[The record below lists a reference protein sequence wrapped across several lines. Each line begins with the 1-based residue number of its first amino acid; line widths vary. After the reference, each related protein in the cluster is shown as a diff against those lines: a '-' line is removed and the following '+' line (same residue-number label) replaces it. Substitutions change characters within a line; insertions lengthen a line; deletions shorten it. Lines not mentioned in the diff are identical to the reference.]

1 MRTKIGTRL
10 LSLFLTAICVIGL
23 IPTSA
28 FAASS
33 ENMPSEITLKKSDY
47 FLDTDGSKTYNS
59 PSFDK
64 PLYLHIINMNVGGKT
79 KVGFCAEH
87 GKQLGNTLI
96 GKKWGNP
103 EPVTNSFIKMM
114 IGYYYCMTDAK
125 YMTDAYKAKFGSQL
139 WTDQNMIRYH
149 NAWIQALCWR
159 ALGQGAA
166 IPSDAEGQ
174 RVAIAKELMYIANA
188 KNGTSYSDIYTDKYG
203 TTTFYEKGCKVIDNP
218 DCWPDVD
225 VTLYHYIGGNATSP
239 DGKKHYTNDNTQAIM
254 VATPRG
260 EPTIDD
266 YQIVVKKV
274 DSSNPTK
281 GLPGATFSL
290 TMVGSDDPSFP
301 MTGVT
306 GQDGTY
312 TFKPLKAGTYQV
324 TETEAPEGYQIDN
337 PGPYTVTLPMN
348 GQKTVTVTATDTPI
362 TTSSGSIR
370 KVDKD
375 IPTMGLAGATI
386 RITGIDNNFKYEGQ
400 TVAGGALTDVP
411 WDTMPVGSYIA
422 EEIGAPEGYILPS
435 PHEKKEFYWD
445 KKSDV
450 TLVFENDSKV
460 KVQLLKKDESNNP
473 LPGCLFTVI
482 KNGQTLFSAVTD
494 AAGTI
499 TVPNVTEG
507 TYWFVEKDAPEGYVV
522 NSEPVTA
529 YVSAADIQGNKTV
542 TVEATNHRKPGLE
555 IVKIDSV
562 TKEPVANCTF
572 DIRSID
578 GTYHET
584 LTTDGA
590 GRIFLENMTPGS
602 YEVKET
608 AVPKGYNLNPEKQ
621 TVELTAGGT
630 FTLTFENVPK
640 TDFTLFKH
648 DSNNH
653 PIAGV
658 TFEISKKGGQSLG
671 HFTTDGQGK
680 LTVPNLEPGIY
691 VAVETDCPDDYILD
705 KTPHEFQVNAGKT
718 EVGIDVVNLKK
729 PEITVKKV
737 DSIVGGGVEGAKFE
751 IFYAGTGGTGS
762 PAGTYESLGTKYTDA
777 NGIIHLDHLK
787 EGWYRFTEVEAPE
800 GYQLDEPSTQE
811 IYLKGDDNAELTFKD
826 TPLSAIIVMKKD
838 GVNGKAL
845 PGATFQLR
853 YLDGTSGTGGTVIGE
868 KVTDQNGVCSWT
880 GLKAG
885 TYIVEEVKPAPG
897 YNIVEGP
904 KTVYISGKAQDVIT
918 VSFDNSPDGTLL
930 IKKVDAKNPTK
941 VLAGAK
947 FRVQYTN
954 GTLLGNDNGIFTT
967 DENGQITIA
976 GLEPEKTIIVTE
988 VEAPAGYIIDGQ
1000 AQTIDIKSG
1009 KVVSITFKNA
1019 PKGELVIEKTDAAT
1033 GKLLPGA
1040 EFIIRKSDGT
1050 EVGADGNI
1058 HNNLTIESGTLSSD
1072 SHFVTGGDGRII
1084 IKGLTP
1090 GNYTITEVKAP
1101 DGYLIGKNASRTIQ
1115 ITAGDT
1121 QTITFAN
1128 PSTCSL
1134 LIKKVCSINT
1144 DKMLEGAVFDVRYAD
1159 GSVVGDSNGVYETGA
1174 DGTILITGLE
1184 ANKAI
1189 IVTETKAPN
1198 GFAIDTKPQTV
1209 TTIAG
1214 KVVQL
1219 TFANAPYGKLV
1230 IEKRDA
1236 ETNNLLPGAE
1246 FRVTTAAGCEVGQ
1259 NGVIGDTTLTS
1270 NGIFRTDADGKIT
1283 ISNLRPG
1290 NYIITEI
1297 KAPDGYLID
1306 DPTRNVTVTAGDTQ
1320 TIVFKNHSTCSLLIK
1335 KVCTENPD
1343 KMLEGAVFDVRYAD
1357 GTVVGDSNGV
1367 FTTGADGTIL
1377 ITGLEANKAIVV
1389 TETKAPDGF
1398 AIDTTPQTI
1407 TTQAGKVVQLTFANA
1422 PYGKIIIEKR
1432 DSKTNEL
1439 LPGAEFR
1446 VTTAAGC
1453 EVGQNGVIGDT
1464 NLTSNGIF
1472 TTGADGKITITN
1484 VRPGSYVITEIK
1496 APDGYLIDDPT
1507 RTITV
1512 TSGDTQTI
1520 VFKDTK
1526 PGGLIIEKRDSV
1538 TKEPLAGATFKVTT
1552 SDGRFVAQDGGAT
1565 STNGLYTTDAN
1576 GQIHIV
1582 DLDPDT
1588 YVVTEVTAPDGYLM
1602 DAPSQ
1607 TVKIEKNDTQTLT
1620 FYDTP
1625 LGGLTIV
1632 KVDSESGKRLEGA
1645 KIEVAKLNGEIVGT
1659 YVTDKLGVIQLP
1671 DLDDGWYQLT
1681 EIKAPK
1687 GYLLDST
1694 PQKVEVKKG
1703 ETKTFEFENTAS
1715 ASMLIHKIDSV
1726 TKKGIQG
1733 VKFVVY
1739 DSSMTPIGEYESDDQ
1754 GYVHLNKTLEDGK
1767 YYVREIVAAEG
1778 YILDNKV
1785 KSFTVLAGDTAMIEW
1800 ENTSEL
1806 GQIQVIKTS
1815 EGYSSVNGLPAG
1827 TPLSGAIFAVY
1838 DKQNNVVDKFQT
1850 NENGIGSSKKLPLG
1864 IYTVKEVQAPANYGL
1879 NPTVFTA
1886 DIEFAGQVVK
1896 LNVTDPVITA
1906 GVSIKKTGYAQTMN
1920 NNVMRWTVSGV
1931 RNDSTTS
1938 LQSFY
1943 WRDTLPTDAV
1953 RLTRL
1958 VTGTYS
1964 TTQTYKVTFTTN
1976 LNSQW
1981 RTAYDNLSTA
1991 KNYTLDMSSAAL
2003 GLASNEYVTQFMLSF
2018 GIVPAGFHQL
2028 TNATVDAQTLY
2039 ALTNGYKFT
2048 NKADVGGLLGGNW
2061 VQSIA
2066 RWTTSVYSH
2075 YVPAKPAAP
2084 KSPKLPRTGY

>member
-28 FAASS
+28 FAAPSGS
-33 ENMPSEITLKKSDY
+33 MPSEITLQKSDY

-59 PSFDK
+59 PSFGE

-79 KVGFCAEH
+79 NVGFCAEH

-125 YMTDAYKAKFGSQL
+125 YQTDAYKEKWGGEL
-139 WTDQNMIRYH
+139 WTDQNLIRYH

-174 RVAIAKELMYIANA
+174 KVAIAKELMYIANA

-203 TTTFYEKGCKVIDNP
+203 TTTFYQKGEKVLDNT

-225 VTLYHYIGGNATSP
+225 VTLYHYIGGDATSP

-254 VATPRG
+254 VATPKKSDI
-260 EPTIDD
+260 PSDK

-281 GLPGATFSL
+281 GLAGATFSL
-290 TMVGSDDPSFP
+290 EMVGSDDPKFP

-312 TFKPLKAGTYQV
+312 TFKNLKAGTYQV

-337 PGPYTVTLPMN
+337 PGPYAVTLPTN
-348 GQKTVTVTATDTPI
+348 GQKTVTVTALDTPI
-362 TTSSGSIR
+362 TLASGSIR

-375 IPTMGLAGATI
+375 RPTMGLAGATI
-386 RITGIDNNFKYEGQ
+386 RITGIDNNFTYEGQ
-400 TVAGGALTDVP
+400 TVEGGALTDVP
-411 WDTMPVGSYIA
+411 WDTMPVGSYVA

-445 KKSDV
+445 KKNEV
-450 TLVFENDSKV
+450 KLVFENDSKV

-578 GTYHET
+578 GTYHEA

-705 KTPHEFQVNAGKT
+705 KTPHEFQVNAGVT
-718 EVGIDVVNLKK
+718 NVGIDVVNLKK

-787 EGWYRFTEVEAPE
+787 EGWYRFTEVEAPA

-853 YLDGTSGTGGTVIGE
+853 YLGGTSGTGGTAIGE

-930 IKKVDAKNPTK
+930 IKKVDAKHPTK

-976 GLEPEKTIIVTE
+976 GLEPKKTIIVTE
-988 VEAPAGYIIDGQ
+988 IEAPAGYIIDGQ

-1058 HNNLTIESGTLSSD
+1058 HNDLTIESGTLSSD

-1090 GNYTITEVKAP
+1090 GHYTITEVKAP

-1128 PSTCSL
+1128 P
-1134 LIKKVCSINT
+1134 
-1144 DKMLEGAVFDVRYAD
+1144 
-1159 GSVVGDSNGVYETGA
+1159 
-1174 DGTILITGLE
+1174 
-1184 ANKAI
+1184 
-1189 IVTETKAPN
+1189 
-1198 GFAIDTKPQTV
+1198 
-1209 TTIAG
+1209 
-1214 KVVQL
+1214 
-1219 TFANAPYGKLV
+1219 
-1230 IEKRDA
+1230 
-1236 ETNNLLPGAE
+1236 
-1246 FRVTTAAGCEVGQ
+1246 
-1259 NGVIGDTTLTS
+1259 
-1270 NGIFRTDADGKIT
+1270 
-1283 ISNLRPG
+1283 
-1290 NYIITEI
+1290 
-1297 KAPDGYLID
+1297 
-1306 DPTRNVTVTAGDTQ
+1306 
-1320 TIVFKNHSTCSLLIK
+1320 STCSLLIK

-1484 VRPGSYVITEIK
+1484 VRPGNYVITEIK

-1645 KIEVAKLNGEIVGT
+1645 KIEVAKMNGEIVGT

-1920 NNVMRWTVSGV
+1920 NNIMRWTVSGV

-1964 TTQTYKVTFTTN
+1964 TMQTYKVTFTTN

-2066 RWTTSVYSH
+2066 RWTTSIYSH

-2084 KSPKLPRTGY
+2084 KSPTLPRTGY

>member
-28 FAASS
+28 FAAPSGS
-33 ENMPSEITLKKSDY
+33 MPSEITLQKSDY

-59 PSFDK
+59 PSFGE

-79 KVGFCAEH
+79 QVGFCAEH

-125 YMTDAYKAKFGSQL
+125 YQTDAYKEKWGGEL
-139 WTDQNMIRYH
+139 WTDQNLIRYH

-174 RVAIAKELMYIANA
+174 KVAIAKELMYIANA

-203 TTTFYEKGCKVIDNP
+203 TTTFYQKGEKVLDNT

-225 VTLYHYIGGNATSP
+225 VTLYRYIGGNATSP
-239 DGKKHYTNDNTQAIM
+239 DGKKHYTNDNTQAVM
-254 VATPRG
+254 VATPKK
-260 EPTIDD
+260 EPTGDTYRI
-266 YQIVVKKV
+266 IVKKV

-281 GLPGATFSL
+281 GLAGATFSL
-290 TMVGSDDPSFP
+290 EMVGSDGPSFP
-301 MTGVT
+301 KTGVT

-312 TFKPLKAGTYQV
+312 IFDRLEAGTYKV

-337 PGPYTVTLPMN
+337 PGPYAVTLPTN
-348 GQKTVTVTATDTPI
+348 GQNTVTVTALDTPI
-362 TTSSGSIR
+362 TLASGSIR

-375 IPTMGLAGATI
+375 RPTMGLAGATI
-386 RITGIDNNFKYEGQ
+386 RITGIDNNFTYEGQ
-400 TVAGGALTDVP
+400 TVEGGALTDVP
-411 WDTMPVGSYIA
+411 WDTMPVGSYVA

-445 KKSDV
+445 KKNEV
-450 TLVFENDSKV
+450 KLVFENDSKV

-705 KTPHEFQVNAGKT
+705 KTPHEFQVNAGVT
-718 EVGIDVVNLKK
+718 NVGIDVVNLKK

-787 EGWYRFTEVEAPE
+787 EGWYRFTEVEAPA

-853 YLDGTSGTGGTVIGE
+853 YLGGTSGTGGTVIGE

-930 IKKVDAKNPTK
+930 IKKVDAKHPTK

-988 VEAPAGYIIDGQ
+988 IEAPAGYIIDGQ

-1058 HNNLTIESGTLSSD
+1058 HNDLTIESGTLSSD

-1128 PSTCSL
+1128 P
-1134 LIKKVCSINT
+1134 
-1144 DKMLEGAVFDVRYAD
+1144 
-1159 GSVVGDSNGVYETGA
+1159 
-1174 DGTILITGLE
+1174 
-1184 ANKAI
+1184 
-1189 IVTETKAPN
+1189 
-1198 GFAIDTKPQTV
+1198 
-1209 TTIAG
+1209 
-1214 KVVQL
+1214 
-1219 TFANAPYGKLV
+1219 
-1230 IEKRDA
+1230 
-1236 ETNNLLPGAE
+1236 
-1246 FRVTTAAGCEVGQ
+1246 
-1259 NGVIGDTTLTS
+1259 
-1270 NGIFRTDADGKIT
+1270 
-1283 ISNLRPG
+1283 
-1290 NYIITEI
+1290 
-1297 KAPDGYLID
+1297 
-1306 DPTRNVTVTAGDTQ
+1306 
-1320 TIVFKNHSTCSLLIK
+1320 STCSLLIK

-1464 NLTSNGIF
+1464 KLTSNGIF

-1484 VRPGSYVITEIK
+1484 VRPGSYIITEIK

-1526 PGGLIIEKRDSV
+1526 PGGLIIGKRDSV

-1920 NNVMRWTVSGV
+1920 NNIMRWTVSGV

-1964 TTQTYKVTFTTN
+1964 TMQTYKVTFTTN

>member
-1 MRTKIGTRL
+1 
-10 LSLFLTAICVIGL
+10 
-23 IPTSA
+23 
-28 FAASS
+28 
-33 ENMPSEITLKKSDY
+33 MPSEITLQKSDY

-59 PSFDK
+59 PSFGE

-79 KVGFCAEH
+79 QVGFCAEH

-125 YMTDAYKAKFGSQL
+125 YQTDAYKEKWGGEL
-139 WTDQNMIRYH
+139 WTDQNLIRYH

-174 RVAIAKELMYIANA
+174 KVAIAKELMYIANA

-203 TTTFYEKGCKVIDNP
+203 TTTFYQKGEKVLDNT

-225 VTLYHYIGGNATSP
+225 VTLYRYIGGNATSP
-239 DGKKHYTNDNTQAIM
+239 DGKKHYTNDNTQAVM
-254 VATPRG
+254 VATPKK
-260 EPTIDD
+260 EPTGDTYRI
-266 YQIVVKKV
+266 IVKKV

-281 GLPGATFSL
+281 GLAGATFSL
-290 TMVGSDDPSFP
+290 EMVGSDGPSFP
-301 MTGVT
+301 KTGVT

-312 TFKPLKAGTYQV
+312 IFDRLEAGTYKV

-337 PGPYTVTLPMN
+337 PGPYAVTLPTN
-348 GQKTVTVTATDTPI
+348 GQNTVTVTALDTPI
-362 TTSSGSIR
+362 TLASGSIR

-375 IPTMGLAGATI
+375 RPTMGLAGATI
-386 RITGIDNNFKYEGQ
+386 RITGIDNNFTYEGQ
-400 TVAGGALTDVP
+400 TVEGGALTDVP
-411 WDTMPVGSYIA
+411 WDTMPVGSYVA

-445 KKSDV
+445 KKNEV
-450 TLVFENDSKV
+450 KLVFENDSKV

-578 GTYHET
+578 GTYHEA

-705 KTPHEFQVNAGKT
+705 KTPHEFQVNAGVT
-718 EVGIDVVNLKK
+718 NVGIDVVNLKK

-737 DSIVGGGVEGAKFE
+737 DSIVGGGVVGAKFE

-787 EGWYRFTEVEAPE
+787 EGWYRFTEVEAPA

-853 YLDGTSGTGGTVIGE
+853 YLGGTSGTGGTAIGE

-930 IKKVDAKNPTK
+930 IKKVDAKHPTK

-976 GLEPEKTIIVTE
+976 GLEPKKTIIVTE
-988 VEAPAGYIIDGQ
+988 IEAPAGYIIDGQ

-1033 GKLLPGA
+1033 GKLLSGA

-1058 HNNLTIESGTLSSD
+1058 HNDLTIESGTLSSD

-1128 PSTCSL
+1128 P
-1134 LIKKVCSINT
+1134 
-1144 DKMLEGAVFDVRYAD
+1144 
-1159 GSVVGDSNGVYETGA
+1159 
-1174 DGTILITGLE
+1174 
-1184 ANKAI
+1184 
-1189 IVTETKAPN
+1189 
-1198 GFAIDTKPQTV
+1198 
-1209 TTIAG
+1209 
-1214 KVVQL
+1214 
-1219 TFANAPYGKLV
+1219 
-1230 IEKRDA
+1230 
-1236 ETNNLLPGAE
+1236 
-1246 FRVTTAAGCEVGQ
+1246 
-1259 NGVIGDTTLTS
+1259 
-1270 NGIFRTDADGKIT
+1270 
-1283 ISNLRPG
+1283 
-1290 NYIITEI
+1290 
-1297 KAPDGYLID
+1297 
-1306 DPTRNVTVTAGDTQ
+1306 
-1320 TIVFKNHSTCSLLIK
+1320 STCSLLIK

-1484 VRPGSYVITEIK
+1484 VRPGNYVITEIK

-1645 KIEVAKLNGEIVGT
+1645 KIEVAKMNGEIVGT

-1726 TKKGIQG
+1726 TRKGIQG

-1896 LNVTDPVITA
+1896 LNVADPVITA

>member
-1 MRTKIGTRL
+1 MRTRIGTRL

-33 ENMPSEITLKKSDY
+33 ESMPSEITLKKSDY

-64 PLYLHIINMNVGGKT
+64 PLYLHIINMNVGGET

-96 GKKWGNP
+96 DKKWGNP

-125 YMTDAYKAKFGSQL
+125 YQTDAYKEKWGGAL

-174 RVAIAKELMYIANA
+174 KVAIAKELMYIANA

-203 TTTFYEKGCKVIDNP
+203 TTTFYQKGEKVLDNT

-254 VATPRG
+254 VATPKTPDTPI
-260 EPTIDD
+260 ED

-274 DSSNPTK
+274 DSTNPTK
-281 GLPGATFSL
+281 GLAGATFSL
-290 TMVGSDDPSFP
+290 TKVGSDDPKYP
-301 MTGVT
+301 LTGVT

-312 TFKPLKAGTYQV
+312 TFRRLEAGTYQV

-337 PGPYTVTLPMN
+337 PGPYAVTLPTN

-362 TTSSGSIR
+362 TIASGSIR

-375 IPTMGLAGATI
+375 RPTMGLAGATI
-386 RITGIDNNFKYEGQ
+386 RITGIDNNFTYEGQ
-400 TVAGGALTDVP
+400 TVEGGALTDVP
-411 WDTMPVGSYIA
+411 WDTMPVGSYVA

-445 KKSDV
+445 KKNEV
-450 TLVFENDSKV
+450 KLVFENDSKV

-705 KTPHEFQVNAGKT
+705 KTPHEFQVNAGVT
-718 EVGIDVVNLKK
+718 NVGIDVVNLKK

-787 EGWYRFTEVEAPE
+787 EGWYRFTEVEAPA

-853 YLDGTSGTGGTVIGE
+853 YLGGTSGTGGTVIGE

-988 VEAPAGYIIDGQ
+988 IEAPAGYIIDGQ

-1033 GKLLPGA
+1033 GKLLSGA

-1189 IVTETKAPN
+1189 IVTETKAP
-1198 GFAIDTKPQTV
+1198 
-1209 TTIAG
+1209 
-1214 KVVQL
+1214 
-1219 TFANAPYGKLV
+1219 
-1230 IEKRDA
+1230 
-1236 ETNNLLPGAE
+1236 
-1246 FRVTTAAGCEVGQ
+1246 
-1259 NGVIGDTTLTS
+1259 
-1270 NGIFRTDADGKIT
+1270 
-1283 ISNLRPG
+1283 
-1290 NYIITEI
+1290 
-1297 KAPDGYLID
+1297 
-1306 DPTRNVTVTAGDTQ
+1306 
-1320 TIVFKNHSTCSLLIK
+1320 
-1335 KVCTENPD
+1335 
-1343 KMLEGAVFDVRYAD
+1343 
-1357 GTVVGDSNGV
+1357 
-1367 FTTGADGTIL
+1367 
-1377 ITGLEANKAIVV
+1377 
-1389 TETKAPDGF
+1389 DGF

-1464 NLTSNGIF
+1464 KLTSNGIF

-1484 VRPGSYVITEIK
+1484 VRPGSYIITEIK

-1920 NNVMRWTVSGV
+1920 NNIMRWTVSGV

-2066 RWTTSVYSH
+2066 RWTTSIYSH

>member
-28 FAASS
+28 FAAPSGS
-33 ENMPSEITLKKSDY
+33 MPSEITLQKSDY

-59 PSFDK
+59 PSFGE

-79 KVGFCAEH
+79 NVGFCAEH

-125 YMTDAYKAKFGSQL
+125 YQTDAYKEKWGGEL
-139 WTDQNMIRYH
+139 WTDQNLIRYH

-174 RVAIAKELMYIANA
+174 KVAIAKELMYIANA

-203 TTTFYEKGCKVIDNP
+203 TTTFYQKGEKVLDNT

-254 VATPRG
+254 VATPSI
-260 EPTIDD
+260 PTAES

-281 GLPGATFSL
+281 GLSGATFSL
-290 TMVGSDDPSFP
+290 TMVGSTKTL
-301 MTGVT
+301 TGVT

-312 TFKPLKAGTYQV
+312 TFENLKAGTYQV

-337 PGPYTVTLPMN
+337 PGPYAVTLPTN
-348 GQKTVTVTATDTPI
+348 GQNTVTVTALDTPI
-362 TTSSGSIR
+362 TLASGSIR

-375 IPTMGLAGATI
+375 RPTMGLAGATI
-386 RITGIDNNFKYEGQ
+386 RITGIDNNFTYEGQ
-400 TVAGGALTDVP
+400 TVEGGALTDVP
-411 WDTMPVGSYIA
+411 WDTMPVGSYVA

-445 KKSDV
+445 KKNEV
-450 TLVFENDSKV
+450 KLVFENDSKV

-705 KTPHEFQVNAGKT
+705 KTPHEFQVNAGVT
-718 EVGIDVVNLKK
+718 NVGIDVVNLKK

-787 EGWYRFTEVEAPE
+787 EGWYRFTEVEAPA

-853 YLDGTSGTGGTVIGE
+853 YLGGTSGTGGTVIGE

-880 GLKAG
+880 SLKAG

-930 IKKVDAKNPTK
+930 IKKVDAKHPTK

-988 VEAPAGYIIDGQ
+988 IEAPAGYIIDGQ

-1058 HNNLTIESGTLSSD
+1058 HNDLTIESGTLSSD

-1128 PSTCSL
+1128 P
-1134 LIKKVCSINT
+1134 
-1144 DKMLEGAVFDVRYAD
+1144 
-1159 GSVVGDSNGVYETGA
+1159 
-1174 DGTILITGLE
+1174 
-1184 ANKAI
+1184 
-1189 IVTETKAPN
+1189 
-1198 GFAIDTKPQTV
+1198 
-1209 TTIAG
+1209 
-1214 KVVQL
+1214 
-1219 TFANAPYGKLV
+1219 
-1230 IEKRDA
+1230 
-1236 ETNNLLPGAE
+1236 
-1246 FRVTTAAGCEVGQ
+1246 
-1259 NGVIGDTTLTS
+1259 
-1270 NGIFRTDADGKIT
+1270 
-1283 ISNLRPG
+1283 
-1290 NYIITEI
+1290 
-1297 KAPDGYLID
+1297 
-1306 DPTRNVTVTAGDTQ
+1306 
-1320 TIVFKNHSTCSLLIK
+1320 STCSLLIK

-1464 NLTSNGIF
+1464 KLTSNGIF

-1484 VRPGSYVITEIK
+1484 VRPGNYIITEIK

-1538 TKEPLAGATFKVTT
+1538 TKVPLAGATFKVTT

-1920 NNVMRWTVSGV
+1920 NNIMRWTVSGV

-2066 RWTTSVYSH
+2066 RWTTSIYSH

>member
-1 MRTKIGTRL
+1 MRQKIGTRL

-28 FAASS
+28 FAAPSGS
-33 ENMPSEITLKKSDY
+33 MPSEITLQKSDY

-59 PSFDK
+59 PSFGE

-125 YMTDAYKAKFGSQL
+125 YQTDAYKEKWGGEL
-139 WTDQNMIRYH
+139 WTDQNLIRYH

-174 RVAIAKELMYIANA
+174 KVAIAKELMYIANA

-203 TTTFYEKGCKVIDNP
+203 TTTFYQKGEKVLDNT

-254 VATPRG
+254 VATPSI
-260 EPTIDD
+260 PTLGN
-266 YQIVVKKV
+266 YQITVKKV

-281 GLPGATFSL
+281 GLAGAEFSL
-290 TMVGSDDPSFP
+290 EMVGSDDPKFP

-306 GQDGTY
+306 GQGGTL
-312 TFKPLKAGTYQV
+312 TFKDLKAGTYQV
-324 TETEAPEGYQIDN
+324 TETKAPEDYQIDN
-337 PGPYTVTLPMN
+337 PGPYTVTLPTN
-348 GQKTVTVTATDTPI
+348 GQNTVTVTATDTPI
-362 TTSSGSIR
+362 TLASGSIR

-375 IPTMGLAGATI
+375 RPTMGLAGATI
-386 RITGIDNNFKYEGQ
+386 RITGIDNNFTYEGQ
-400 TVAGGALTDVP
+400 TVEGGALTDVP
-411 WDTMPVGSYIA
+411 WDTMPVGSYVA

-445 KKSDV
+445 KKNEV
-450 TLVFENDSKV
+450 KLVFENDSKV

-555 IVKIDSV
+555 IVKINSV

-705 KTPHEFQVNAGKT
+705 KTPHEFQVNAGVT
-718 EVGIDVVNLKK
+718 NVGIDVVNLKK

-787 EGWYRFTEVEAPE
+787 EGWYRFTEVEAPA

-853 YLDGTSGTGGTVIGE
+853 YLGGTSGTGGTVIGE

-880 GLKAG
+880 SLKAG

-930 IKKVDAKNPTK
+930 IKKVDAKHPTK

-988 VEAPAGYIIDGQ
+988 IEAPAGYIIDGQ

-1033 GKLLPGA
+1033 GKLLSGA

-1058 HNNLTIESGTLSSD
+1058 HNDLTIESGTLSSD

-1128 PSTCSL
+1128 P
-1134 LIKKVCSINT
+1134 
-1144 DKMLEGAVFDVRYAD
+1144 
-1159 GSVVGDSNGVYETGA
+1159 
-1174 DGTILITGLE
+1174 
-1184 ANKAI
+1184 
-1189 IVTETKAPN
+1189 
-1198 GFAIDTKPQTV
+1198 
-1209 TTIAG
+1209 
-1214 KVVQL
+1214 
-1219 TFANAPYGKLV
+1219 
-1230 IEKRDA
+1230 
-1236 ETNNLLPGAE
+1236 
-1246 FRVTTAAGCEVGQ
+1246 
-1259 NGVIGDTTLTS
+1259 
-1270 NGIFRTDADGKIT
+1270 
-1283 ISNLRPG
+1283 
-1290 NYIITEI
+1290 
-1297 KAPDGYLID
+1297 
-1306 DPTRNVTVTAGDTQ
+1306 
-1320 TIVFKNHSTCSLLIK
+1320 STCSLLIK

-1484 VRPGSYVITEIK
+1484 VRPGSYIITEIK

-1645 KIEVAKLNGEIVGT
+1645 KIEVAKMNGEIVGT

-1726 TKKGIQG
+1726 TRKGIQG

>member
-1 MRTKIGTRL
+1 MRQKIGTRL

-28 FAASS
+28 FAAPSGS
-33 ENMPSEITLKKSDY
+33 MPSEITLQKSDY

-59 PSFDK
+59 PSFGE

-79 KVGFCAEH
+79 NVGFCAEH

-125 YMTDAYKAKFGSQL
+125 YQTDAYKEKWGGEL
-139 WTDQNMIRYH
+139 WTDQNLIRYH

-174 RVAIAKELMYIANA
+174 KVAIAKELMYIANA

-203 TTTFYEKGCKVIDNP
+203 TTTFYQKGEKVLDNT

-254 VATPRG
+254 VATPSI
-260 EPTIDD
+260 PTLGN
-266 YQIVVKKV
+266 YQITVKKV

-281 GLPGATFSL
+281 GLAGAEFSL
-290 TMVGSDDPSFP
+290 EMVGSDDPKFP

-306 GQDGTY
+306 GQGGTL
-312 TFKPLKAGTYQV
+312 TFKDLKAGTYQV
-324 TETEAPEGYQIDN
+324 TETKAPEDYQIDN
-337 PGPYTVTLPMN
+337 PGPYTVTLPTN
-348 GQKTVTVTATDTPI
+348 GQNTVTVTALDTPI
-362 TTSSGSIR
+362 TLASGSIR

-375 IPTMGLAGATI
+375 RPTMGLAGATI
-386 RITGIDNNFKYEGQ
+386 RITGIDNNFTYEGQ
-400 TVAGGALTDVP
+400 TVEGGALTDVP
-411 WDTMPVGSYIA
+411 WDTMPVGSYVA

-445 KKSDV
+445 KKNEV
-450 TLVFENDSKV
+450 KLVFENDSKV

-705 KTPHEFQVNAGKT
+705 KTPHEFQVNAGVT
-718 EVGIDVVNLKK
+718 NVGIDVVNLKK

-787 EGWYRFTEVEAPE
+787 EGWYRFTEVEAPA

-853 YLDGTSGTGGTVIGE
+853 YLGGTSGTGGTVIGE

-880 GLKAG
+880 SLKAG

-930 IKKVDAKNPTK
+930 IKKVDAKHPTK

-988 VEAPAGYIIDGQ
+988 IEAPAGYIIDGQ

-1058 HNNLTIESGTLSSD
+1058 HNDLTIESGTLSSD

-1090 GNYTITEVKAP
+1090 GHYTITEVKAP

-1128 PSTCSL
+1128 P
-1134 LIKKVCSINT
+1134 
-1144 DKMLEGAVFDVRYAD
+1144 
-1159 GSVVGDSNGVYETGA
+1159 
-1174 DGTILITGLE
+1174 
-1184 ANKAI
+1184 
-1189 IVTETKAPN
+1189 
-1198 GFAIDTKPQTV
+1198 
-1209 TTIAG
+1209 
-1214 KVVQL
+1214 
-1219 TFANAPYGKLV
+1219 
-1230 IEKRDA
+1230 
-1236 ETNNLLPGAE
+1236 
-1246 FRVTTAAGCEVGQ
+1246 
-1259 NGVIGDTTLTS
+1259 
-1270 NGIFRTDADGKIT
+1270 
-1283 ISNLRPG
+1283 
-1290 NYIITEI
+1290 
-1297 KAPDGYLID
+1297 
-1306 DPTRNVTVTAGDTQ
+1306 
-1320 TIVFKNHSTCSLLIK
+1320 STCSLLIK

-1407 TTQAGKVVQLTFANA
+1407 TTQAGKAVQLTFANA

-1464 NLTSNGIF
+1464 KLTSNGIF

-1920 NNVMRWTVSGV
+1920 NNIMRWTVSGV

-2066 RWTTSVYSH
+2066 RWTTSIYSH

-2084 KSPKLPRTGY
+2084 KSPTLPRTGY

>member
-28 FAASS
+28 FAAPSGS
-33 ENMPSEITLKKSDY
+33 MPSEITLQKSDY

-59 PSFDK
+59 PSFGE

-79 KVGFCAEH
+79 NVGFCAEH

-125 YMTDAYKAKFGSQL
+125 YQTDAYKEKWGGEL
-139 WTDQNMIRYH
+139 WTDQNLIRYH

-174 RVAIAKELMYIANA
+174 KVAIAKELMYIANA

-203 TTTFYEKGCKVIDNP
+203 TTTFYQKGEKVLDNT

-254 VATPRG
+254 VATPSI
-260 EPTIDD
+260 PTAES

-281 GLPGATFSL
+281 GLSGATFSL
-290 TMVGSDDPSFP
+290 TMVGSTKTL
-301 MTGVT
+301 TGVT

-312 TFKPLKAGTYQV
+312 TFKNLKAGTYQV

-337 PGPYTVTLPMN
+337 PGPYAVTLPTN
-348 GQKTVTVTATDTPI
+348 GQNTVTVTALDTPI
-362 TTSSGSIR
+362 TLASGSIR

-375 IPTMGLAGATI
+375 RPTMGLAGATI

-445 KKSDV
+445 KKNEV
-450 TLVFENDSKV
+450 KLVFENDSKV

-562 TKEPVANCTF
+562 TKKPVANCTF

-705 KTPHEFQVNAGKT
+705 KTPHEFQVNAGVT
-718 EVGIDVVNLKK
+718 NVGIDVVNLKK

-787 EGWYRFTEVEAPE
+787 EGWYRFTEVEAPA

-853 YLDGTSGTGGTVIGE
+853 YLGGTSGTGGTAIGE

-976 GLEPEKTIIVTE
+976 GLEPKKTIIVTE
-988 VEAPAGYIIDGQ
+988 IEAPAGYIIDGQ

-1058 HNNLTIESGTLSSD
+1058 HNDLTIESGTLSSD

-1090 GNYTITEVKAP
+1090 GHYTITEVKAP

-1128 PSTCSL
+1128 P
-1134 LIKKVCSINT
+1134 
-1144 DKMLEGAVFDVRYAD
+1144 
-1159 GSVVGDSNGVYETGA
+1159 
-1174 DGTILITGLE
+1174 
-1184 ANKAI
+1184 
-1189 IVTETKAPN
+1189 
-1198 GFAIDTKPQTV
+1198 
-1209 TTIAG
+1209 
-1214 KVVQL
+1214 
-1219 TFANAPYGKLV
+1219 
-1230 IEKRDA
+1230 
-1236 ETNNLLPGAE
+1236 
-1246 FRVTTAAGCEVGQ
+1246 
-1259 NGVIGDTTLTS
+1259 
-1270 NGIFRTDADGKIT
+1270 
-1283 ISNLRPG
+1283 
-1290 NYIITEI
+1290 
-1297 KAPDGYLID
+1297 
-1306 DPTRNVTVTAGDTQ
+1306 
-1320 TIVFKNHSTCSLLIK
+1320 STCSLLIK

-1484 VRPGSYVITEIK
+1484 VRPGNYIITEIK

-1552 SDGRFVAQDGGAT
+1552 SDGRFVAQDGGVT

-1645 KIEVAKLNGEIVGT
+1645 KIEVAKMNGEIVGT

-1726 TKKGIQG
+1726 TRKGIQG

>member
-1 MRTKIGTRL
+1 VRQKIGTRL

-28 FAASS
+28 FAAPSGS
-33 ENMPSEITLKKSDY
+33 MPSEITLQKSDY

-59 PSFDK
+59 PSFGE
-64 PLYLHIINMNVGGKT
+64 PLYLHIINMNVGGNT

-125 YMTDAYKAKFGSQL
+125 YQTDAYKEKWGGEL
-139 WTDQNMIRYH
+139 WTDQNLIRYH

-174 RVAIAKELMYIANA
+174 KVAIAKELMYIANA

-203 TTTFYEKGCKVIDNP
+203 TTTFYQKGEKVLDNT

-254 VATPRG
+254 VATPSI
-260 EPTIDD
+260 PTLGN
-266 YQIVVKKV
+266 YQITVKKV

-281 GLPGATFSL
+281 GLAGAEFSL
-290 TMVGSDDPSFP
+290 EMVGSDDPKFP

-306 GQDGTY
+306 GQGGTL
-312 TFKPLKAGTYQV
+312 TFKDLKAGTYQV
-324 TETEAPEGYQIDN
+324 TETKAPEDYQIDN
-337 PGPYTVTLPMN
+337 PGPYTVTLPTN
-348 GQKTVTVTATDTPI
+348 GQNTVTVTATDTPI
-362 TTSSGSIR
+362 TLASGSIR

-375 IPTMGLAGATI
+375 RPTMGLAGATI
-386 RITGIDNNFKYEGQ
+386 RITGIDNNFTYEGQ
-400 TVAGGALTDVP
+400 TVEGGALTDVP
-411 WDTMPVGSYIA
+411 WDTMPVGSYVA

-445 KKSDV
+445 KKNEV
-450 TLVFENDSKV
+450 KLVFENDSKV

-555 IVKIDSV
+555 IVKINSV

-705 KTPHEFQVNAGKT
+705 KTPHEFQVNAGVT
-718 EVGIDVVNLKK
+718 NVGIDVVNLKK

-787 EGWYRFTEVEAPE
+787 EGWYRFTEVEAPA

-853 YLDGTSGTGGTVIGE
+853 YLGGTSGTGGTVIGE

-880 GLKAG
+880 SLKAG

-897 YNIVEGP
+897 YDIVEGP

-930 IKKVDAKNPTK
+930 IKKVDAKHPTK

-988 VEAPAGYIIDGQ
+988 IEAPAGYIIDGQ

-1058 HNNLTIESGTLSSD
+1058 HNDLTIESGTLSSD

-1128 PSTCSL
+1128 P
-1134 LIKKVCSINT
+1134 
-1144 DKMLEGAVFDVRYAD
+1144 
-1159 GSVVGDSNGVYETGA
+1159 
-1174 DGTILITGLE
+1174 
-1184 ANKAI
+1184 
-1189 IVTETKAPN
+1189 
-1198 GFAIDTKPQTV
+1198 
-1209 TTIAG
+1209 
-1214 KVVQL
+1214 
-1219 TFANAPYGKLV
+1219 
-1230 IEKRDA
+1230 
-1236 ETNNLLPGAE
+1236 
-1246 FRVTTAAGCEVGQ
+1246 
-1259 NGVIGDTTLTS
+1259 
-1270 NGIFRTDADGKIT
+1270 
-1283 ISNLRPG
+1283 
-1290 NYIITEI
+1290 
-1297 KAPDGYLID
+1297 
-1306 DPTRNVTVTAGDTQ
+1306 
-1320 TIVFKNHSTCSLLIK
+1320 STCSLLIK

-1484 VRPGSYVITEIK
+1484 VRPGNYIITEIK

-1507 RTITV
+1507 CTITV

-1645 KIEVAKLNGEIVGT
+1645 KIEVAKMNGEIVGT

-1726 TKKGIQG
+1726 TRKGIQG

>member
-1 MRTKIGTRL
+1 MRQKIGTRL

-28 FAASS
+28 FAAPSGS
-33 ENMPSEITLKKSDY
+33 MPSEITLQKSDY

-59 PSFDK
+59 PSFGE

-125 YMTDAYKAKFGSQL
+125 YQTDAYKEKWGGEL
-139 WTDQNMIRYH
+139 WTDQNLIRYH

-174 RVAIAKELMYIANA
+174 KVAIAKELMYIANA

-203 TTTFYEKGCKVIDNP
+203 TTTFYQKGEKVLDNT
-218 DCWPDVD
+218 DCWPNVD

-254 VATPRG
+254 VATPSI
-260 EPTIDD
+260 PTAES

-281 GLPGATFSL
+281 GLSGATFSL
-290 TMVGSDDPSFP
+290 TMVGSTKTL
-301 MTGVT
+301 TGVT

-312 TFKPLKAGTYQV
+312 TFKNLKAGTYQV

-337 PGPYTVTLPMN
+337 PGPYAVTLPTN
-348 GQKTVTVTATDTPI
+348 GQKTVTVTALDTPI
-362 TTSSGSIR
+362 TLASGSIR

-375 IPTMGLAGATI
+375 RPTMGLAGATI
-386 RITGIDNNFKYEGQ
+386 RITGIDNNFTYEGQ
-400 TVAGGALTDVP
+400 TVEGGALTDVP
-411 WDTMPVGSYIA
+411 WDTMPVGSYVA

-445 KKSDV
+445 KKNEV
-450 TLVFENDSKV
+450 KLVFENDSKV

-562 TKEPVANCTF
+562 TKKPVANCTF

-705 KTPHEFQVNAGKT
+705 KTPHEFQVNAGVT
-718 EVGIDVVNLKK
+718 NVGIDVVNLKK

-787 EGWYRFTEVEAPE
+787 EGWYRFTEVEAPA

-853 YLDGTSGTGGTVIGE
+853 YLGGTSGTGGTAIGE

-897 YNIVEGP
+897 YNIVEGL

-967 DENGQITIA
+967 DENGQITIS
-976 GLEPEKTIIVTE
+976 GLEPKKTIIVTE
-988 VEAPAGYIIDGQ
+988 IEAPAGYIIDGQ

-1058 HNNLTIESGTLSSD
+1058 HNDLTIESGTLSSD

-1128 PSTCSL
+1128 P
-1134 LIKKVCSINT
+1134 
-1144 DKMLEGAVFDVRYAD
+1144 
-1159 GSVVGDSNGVYETGA
+1159 
-1174 DGTILITGLE
+1174 
-1184 ANKAI
+1184 
-1189 IVTETKAPN
+1189 
-1198 GFAIDTKPQTV
+1198 
-1209 TTIAG
+1209 
-1214 KVVQL
+1214 
-1219 TFANAPYGKLV
+1219 
-1230 IEKRDA
+1230 
-1236 ETNNLLPGAE
+1236 
-1246 FRVTTAAGCEVGQ
+1246 
-1259 NGVIGDTTLTS
+1259 
-1270 NGIFRTDADGKIT
+1270 
-1283 ISNLRPG
+1283 
-1290 NYIITEI
+1290 
-1297 KAPDGYLID
+1297 
-1306 DPTRNVTVTAGDTQ
+1306 
-1320 TIVFKNHSTCSLLIK
+1320 STCSLLIK

-1484 VRPGSYVITEIK
+1484 VRPGNYIITEIK

-1645 KIEVAKLNGEIVGT
+1645 KIEVAKMNGEIVGT

-1726 TKKGIQG
+1726 TRKGIQG

>member
-1 MRTKIGTRL
+1 MRQKIGTRL

-28 FAASS
+28 FAAPSGS
-33 ENMPSEITLKKSDY
+33 MPSEITLQKSDY

-59 PSFDK
+59 PSFGE

-125 YMTDAYKAKFGSQL
+125 YQTDAYKEKWGGEL
-139 WTDQNMIRYH
+139 WTDQNLIRYH

-174 RVAIAKELMYIANA
+174 KAAIAKELMYIANA

-203 TTTFYEKGCKVIDNP
+203 TTTFYQKGEKVLDNT

-254 VATPRG
+254 VATPSI
-260 EPTIDD
+260 PTLGN
-266 YQIVVKKV
+266 YQITVKKV

-281 GLPGATFSL
+281 GLAGAEFSL
-290 TMVGSDDPSFP
+290 EMVGSDDPKFP

-306 GQDGTY
+306 GQGGTL
-312 TFKPLKAGTYQV
+312 TFKDLKAGTYQV
-324 TETEAPEGYQIDN
+324 TETKAPEDYQIDN
-337 PGPYTVTLPMN
+337 PGPYTVTLPTN
-348 GQKTVTVTATDTPI
+348 GQNTVTVTATDTPI
-362 TTSSGSIR
+362 TLASGSIR

-375 IPTMGLAGATI
+375 RPTMGLAGATI
-386 RITGIDNNFKYEGQ
+386 RITGIDNNFTYEGQ
-400 TVAGGALTDVP
+400 TVEGGALTDVP
-411 WDTMPVGSYIA
+411 WDTMPVGSYVA

-445 KKSDV
+445 KKNEV
-450 TLVFENDSKV
+450 KLVFENDSKV

-555 IVKIDSV
+555 IVKINSV

-705 KTPHEFQVNAGKT
+705 KTPHEFQVNAGVT
-718 EVGIDVVNLKK
+718 NVGIDVVNLKK

-787 EGWYRFTEVEAPE
+787 EGWYRFTEVEAPA

-853 YLDGTSGTGGTVIGE
+853 YLGGTSGTGGTVIGE

-880 GLKAG
+880 SLKAG

-930 IKKVDAKNPTK
+930 IKKVDAKHPTK

-988 VEAPAGYIIDGQ
+988 IEAPAGYIIDGQ

-1058 HNNLTIESGTLSSD
+1058 HNDLTIESGTLSSD

-1128 PSTCSL
+1128 P
-1134 LIKKVCSINT
+1134 
-1144 DKMLEGAVFDVRYAD
+1144 
-1159 GSVVGDSNGVYETGA
+1159 
-1174 DGTILITGLE
+1174 
-1184 ANKAI
+1184 
-1189 IVTETKAPN
+1189 
-1198 GFAIDTKPQTV
+1198 
-1209 TTIAG
+1209 
-1214 KVVQL
+1214 
-1219 TFANAPYGKLV
+1219 
-1230 IEKRDA
+1230 
-1236 ETNNLLPGAE
+1236 
-1246 FRVTTAAGCEVGQ
+1246 
-1259 NGVIGDTTLTS
+1259 
-1270 NGIFRTDADGKIT
+1270 
-1283 ISNLRPG
+1283 
-1290 NYIITEI
+1290 
-1297 KAPDGYLID
+1297 
-1306 DPTRNVTVTAGDTQ
+1306 
-1320 TIVFKNHSTCSLLIK
+1320 STCSLLIK

-1472 TTGADGKITITN
+1472 TTGADGKTTITN
-1484 VRPGSYVITEIK
+1484 VRPGSYIITEIK

-1645 KIEVAKLNGEIVGT
+1645 KIEVAKMNGEIVGT

-1726 TKKGIQG
+1726 TRKGIQG

>member
-28 FAASS
+28 FAAPSGS
-33 ENMPSEITLKKSDY
+33 MPSEITLQKSDY
-47 FLDTDGSKTYNS
+47 FLDTAGSKTYNS
-59 PSFDK
+59 PSFGE

-125 YMTDAYKAKFGSQL
+125 YQTDAYKEKWGGEL
-139 WTDQNMIRYH
+139 WTDQNLIRYH

-174 RVAIAKELMYIANA
+174 KVAIAKELMYIANA

-203 TTTFYEKGCKVIDNP
+203 TTTFYQKGEKVLDNT

-239 DGKKHYTNDNTQAIM
+239 DGKKHYTNENTQAIM
-254 VATPRG
+254 VATPKK
-260 EPTIDD
+260 EPTSEE

-281 GLPGATFSL
+281 GLAGAEFSL
-290 TMVGSDDPSFP
+290 EMVGSDDPKFP

-306 GQDGTY
+306 RQNGTY
-312 TFKPLKAGTYQV
+312 TFRGLKAGTYQV
-324 TETEAPEGYQIDN
+324 TETKAPEDYQIDN
-337 PGPYTVTLPMN
+337 PGPYTVTLPTN
-348 GQKTVTVTATDTPI
+348 GQKTVTVTALDTPI
-362 TTSSGSIR
+362 TLASGSIR

-375 IPTMGLAGATI
+375 RPTMGLAGATI
-386 RITGIDNNFKYEGQ
+386 RITGIDNNFTYEGQ
-400 TVAGGALTDVP
+400 TVEGGALTDVP
-411 WDTMPVGSYIA
+411 WDTMPVGSYVA

-445 KKSDV
+445 KKNEV
-450 TLVFENDSKV
+450 KLVFENDSKV

-578 GTYHET
+578 GTYHEA

-705 KTPHEFQVNAGKT
+705 KTPHEFQVNAGVT
-718 EVGIDVVNLKK
+718 NVGIDVVNLKK

-787 EGWYRFTEVEAPE
+787 EGWYRFTEVEAPA

-853 YLDGTSGTGGTVIGE
+853 YLGGTSGTGGTVIGE

-988 VEAPAGYIIDGQ
+988 IEAPAGYIIDGQ

-1058 HNNLTIESGTLSSD
+1058 HNDLTIESGTLSSD

-1128 PSTCSL
+1128 P
-1134 LIKKVCSINT
+1134 
-1144 DKMLEGAVFDVRYAD
+1144 
-1159 GSVVGDSNGVYETGA
+1159 
-1174 DGTILITGLE
+1174 
-1184 ANKAI
+1184 
-1189 IVTETKAPN
+1189 
-1198 GFAIDTKPQTV
+1198 
-1209 TTIAG
+1209 
-1214 KVVQL
+1214 
-1219 TFANAPYGKLV
+1219 
-1230 IEKRDA
+1230 
-1236 ETNNLLPGAE
+1236 
-1246 FRVTTAAGCEVGQ
+1246 
-1259 NGVIGDTTLTS
+1259 
-1270 NGIFRTDADGKIT
+1270 
-1283 ISNLRPG
+1283 
-1290 NYIITEI
+1290 
-1297 KAPDGYLID
+1297 
-1306 DPTRNVTVTAGDTQ
+1306 
-1320 TIVFKNHSTCSLLIK
+1320 STCSLLIK

-1472 TTGADGKITITN
+1472 TTGADGKTTITN
-1484 VRPGSYVITEIK
+1484 VRPGSYIITEIK

-1645 KIEVAKLNGEIVGT
+1645 KIEVAKMNGEIVGT

-1726 TKKGIQG
+1726 TRKGIQG

>member
-28 FAASS
+28 FAAPSGS
-33 ENMPSEITLKKSDY
+33 MPSEITLQKSDY

-59 PSFDK
+59 PSFGE
-64 PLYLHIINMNVGGKT
+64 PLYLHIINMNVGGET
-79 KVGFCAEH
+79 KIGFCAEH

-125 YMTDAYKAKFGSQL
+125 YQTDAYKEKWGGEL
-139 WTDQNMIRYH
+139 WTDQNLIRYH

-174 RVAIAKELMYIANA
+174 KVAIAKELMYIANA

-203 TTTFYEKGCKVIDNP
+203 TTTFYQKGEKVLDNT

-225 VTLYHYIGGNATSP
+225 VTLYRYIGGNATSP
-239 DGKKHYTNDNTQAIM
+239 DGKKHYTNDNTQAVM
-254 VATPRG
+254 VATPKK
-260 EPTIDD
+260 EPTGDTYRI
-266 YQIVVKKV
+266 IVKKV

-281 GLPGATFSL
+281 GLAGATFSL
-290 TMVGSDDPSFP
+290 EMVGSDGPSFP
-301 MTGVT
+301 KTGVT

-312 TFKPLKAGTYQV
+312 IFDRLEAGTYKV

-337 PGPYTVTLPMN
+337 PGPYAVTLPTN
-348 GQKTVTVTATDTPI
+348 GQNTVTVTALDTPI
-362 TTSSGSIR
+362 TLASGSIR

-375 IPTMGLAGATI
+375 RPTMGLAGATI
-386 RITGIDNNFKYEGQ
+386 RITGIDNNFTYEGQ
-400 TVAGGALTDVP
+400 TVEGGALTDVP
-411 WDTMPVGSYIA
+411 WDTMPVGSYVA

-445 KKSDV
+445 KKNEV
-450 TLVFENDSKV
+450 KLVFENDSKV

-705 KTPHEFQVNAGKT
+705 KTPHEFQVNAGVT
-718 EVGIDVVNLKK
+718 NVGIDVVNLKK

-787 EGWYRFTEVEAPE
+787 EGWYRFTEVEAPA

-853 YLDGTSGTGGTVIGE
+853 YLGGTSGTGGTVIGE

-930 IKKVDAKNPTK
+930 IKKVDAKHPTK

-988 VEAPAGYIIDGQ
+988 IEAPAGYIIDGQ

-1058 HNNLTIESGTLSSD
+1058 HNDLTIESGTLSSD

-1128 PSTCSL
+1128 P
-1134 LIKKVCSINT
+1134 
-1144 DKMLEGAVFDVRYAD
+1144 
-1159 GSVVGDSNGVYETGA
+1159 
-1174 DGTILITGLE
+1174 
-1184 ANKAI
+1184 
-1189 IVTETKAPN
+1189 
-1198 GFAIDTKPQTV
+1198 
-1209 TTIAG
+1209 
-1214 KVVQL
+1214 
-1219 TFANAPYGKLV
+1219 
-1230 IEKRDA
+1230 
-1236 ETNNLLPGAE
+1236 
-1246 FRVTTAAGCEVGQ
+1246 
-1259 NGVIGDTTLTS
+1259 
-1270 NGIFRTDADGKIT
+1270 
-1283 ISNLRPG
+1283 
-1290 NYIITEI
+1290 
-1297 KAPDGYLID
+1297 
-1306 DPTRNVTVTAGDTQ
+1306 
-1320 TIVFKNHSTCSLLIK
+1320 STCSLLIK

-1484 VRPGSYVITEIK
+1484 VRPGNYIITEIK

-1645 KIEVAKLNGEIVGT
+1645 KIEVAKMNGEIVGT

-1726 TKKGIQG
+1726 TRKGIQG

>member
-1 MRTKIGTRL
+1 MRTRIGTRL

-33 ENMPSEITLKKSDY
+33 ESMPSEITLKKSDY

-64 PLYLHIINMNVGGKT
+64 PLYLHIINMNVGGET

-96 GKKWGNP
+96 DKKWGNP

-125 YMTDAYKAKFGSQL
+125 YQTDAYKEKWGGAL

-174 RVAIAKELMYIANA
+174 KVAIAKELMYIANA

-203 TTTFYEKGCKVIDNP
+203 TTTFYQKGEKVLDNT

-254 VATPRG
+254 VATPKTPDTPI
-260 EPTIDD
+260 ED

-274 DSSNPTK
+274 DSTNPTK
-281 GLPGATFSL
+281 GLAGATFSL
-290 TMVGSDDPSFP
+290 TKVGSDDPKYP
-301 MTGVT
+301 LTGVT

-312 TFKPLKAGTYQV
+312 TFRRLEAGTYQV

-337 PGPYTVTLPMN
+337 PGPYAVTLPTN

-362 TTSSGSIR
+362 TIASGSIR

-375 IPTMGLAGATI
+375 RPTMGLAGATI
-386 RITGIDNNFKYEGQ
+386 RITGIDNNFTYEGQ
-400 TVAGGALTDVP
+400 TVEGGALTDVP
-411 WDTMPVGSYIA
+411 WDTMPVGSYVA

-445 KKSDV
+445 KKNEV
-450 TLVFENDSKV
+450 KLVFENDSKV

-562 TKEPVANCTF
+562 TKKPVANCTF

-705 KTPHEFQVNAGKT
+705 KTPHEFQVNAGVT
-718 EVGIDVVNLKK
+718 NVGIDVVNLKK

-787 EGWYRFTEVEAPE
+787 EGWYRFTEVEAPA

-853 YLDGTSGTGGTVIGE
+853 YLGGTSGTGGTVIGE

-930 IKKVDAKNPTK
+930 IKKVDAKHPTK

-988 VEAPAGYIIDGQ
+988 IEAPAGYIIDGQ

-1058 HNNLTIESGTLSSD
+1058 HNDLTIESGTLSSD

-1128 PSTCSL
+1128 P
-1134 LIKKVCSINT
+1134 
-1144 DKMLEGAVFDVRYAD
+1144 
-1159 GSVVGDSNGVYETGA
+1159 
-1174 DGTILITGLE
+1174 
-1184 ANKAI
+1184 
-1189 IVTETKAPN
+1189 
-1198 GFAIDTKPQTV
+1198 
-1209 TTIAG
+1209 
-1214 KVVQL
+1214 
-1219 TFANAPYGKLV
+1219 
-1230 IEKRDA
+1230 
-1236 ETNNLLPGAE
+1236 
-1246 FRVTTAAGCEVGQ
+1246 
-1259 NGVIGDTTLTS
+1259 
-1270 NGIFRTDADGKIT
+1270 
-1283 ISNLRPG
+1283 
-1290 NYIITEI
+1290 
-1297 KAPDGYLID
+1297 
-1306 DPTRNVTVTAGDTQ
+1306 
-1320 TIVFKNHSTCSLLIK
+1320 STCSLLIK

-1472 TTGADGKITITN
+1472 NTGADGKITITN
-1484 VRPGSYVITEIK
+1484 VRPGNYIITEIK

-1645 KIEVAKLNGEIVGT
+1645 KIEVAKMNGEIVGT

-1726 TKKGIQG
+1726 TRKGIQG

>member
-28 FAASS
+28 FAAPSGS
-33 ENMPSEITLKKSDY
+33 MPSEITLQKSDY

-59 PSFDK
+59 PSFGE

-79 KVGFCAEH
+79 NVGFCAEH

-125 YMTDAYKAKFGSQL
+125 YQTDAYKEKWGGEL
-139 WTDQNMIRYH
+139 WTDQNLIRYH

-174 RVAIAKELMYIANA
+174 KVAIAKELMYIANA

-203 TTTFYEKGCKVIDNP
+203 TTTFYQKGEKVLDNT

-254 VATPRG
+254 VATPSI
-260 EPTIDD
+260 PTAES

-281 GLPGATFSL
+281 GLSGATFSL
-290 TMVGSDDPSFP
+290 TMVGSTKTL
-301 MTGVT
+301 TGVT

-312 TFKPLKAGTYQV
+312 TFKNLKAGTYQV
-324 TETEAPEGYQIDN
+324 TETKAPEDYQIDN
-337 PGPYTVTLPMN
+337 PGPYTVTLPTN
-348 GQKTVTVTATDTPI
+348 GQKTVTVTALDTPI
-362 TTSSGSIR
+362 TLASGSIR

-375 IPTMGLAGATI
+375 RPTMGLAGATI
-386 RITGIDNNFKYEGQ
+386 RITGIDNNFTYEGQ
-400 TVAGGALTDVP
+400 TVEGGALTDVP
-411 WDTMPVGSYIA
+411 WDTMPVGSYVA

-445 KKSDV
+445 KKNEV
-450 TLVFENDSKV
+450 KLVFENDSKV

-562 TKEPVANCTF
+562 TKKPVANCTF

-705 KTPHEFQVNAGKT
+705 KTPHEFQVNAGVT
-718 EVGIDVVNLKK
+718 NVGIDVVNLKK

-787 EGWYRFTEVEAPE
+787 EGWYRFTEVEAPA

-853 YLDGTSGTGGTVIGE
+853 YLGGTSGTGGTVIGE

-976 GLEPEKTIIVTE
+976 GLEPKKTIIVTE
-988 VEAPAGYIIDGQ
+988 IEAPAGYIIDGQ

-1058 HNNLTIESGTLSSD
+1058 HNDLTIESGTLSSD

-1090 GNYTITEVKAP
+1090 GHYTITEVKAP

-1128 PSTCSL
+1128 P
-1134 LIKKVCSINT
+1134 
-1144 DKMLEGAVFDVRYAD
+1144 
-1159 GSVVGDSNGVYETGA
+1159 
-1174 DGTILITGLE
+1174 
-1184 ANKAI
+1184 
-1189 IVTETKAPN
+1189 
-1198 GFAIDTKPQTV
+1198 
-1209 TTIAG
+1209 
-1214 KVVQL
+1214 
-1219 TFANAPYGKLV
+1219 
-1230 IEKRDA
+1230 
-1236 ETNNLLPGAE
+1236 
-1246 FRVTTAAGCEVGQ
+1246 
-1259 NGVIGDTTLTS
+1259 
-1270 NGIFRTDADGKIT
+1270 
-1283 ISNLRPG
+1283 
-1290 NYIITEI
+1290 
-1297 KAPDGYLID
+1297 
-1306 DPTRNVTVTAGDTQ
+1306 
-1320 TIVFKNHSTCSLLIK
+1320 STCSLLIK

-1484 VRPGSYVITEIK
+1484 VRPGNYIITEIK

-1645 KIEVAKLNGEIVGT
+1645 KIEVAKMNGEIVGT

-1726 TKKGIQG
+1726 TRKGIQG

>member
-23 IPTSA
+23 IPTSV
-28 FAASS
+28 FAAPSGS
-33 ENMPSEITLKKSDY
+33 MPSEITLQKSDY

-59 PSFDK
+59 PSFGE
-64 PLYLHIINMNVGGKT
+64 PLYLHIINMNVGGET

-103 EPVTNSFIKMM
+103 ETVTNSFIKMM

-125 YMTDAYKAKFGSQL
+125 YQTDAYKEKWGGAL

-174 RVAIAKELMYIANA
+174 KVAIAKELMYIANA

-203 TTTFYEKGCKVIDNP
+203 TTTFYQKGEKVLDNT

-254 VATPRG
+254 VATPKP
-260 EPTIDD
+260 PTAED

-281 GLPGATFSL
+281 GLAGAAFSL
-290 TMVGSDDPSFP
+290 EMVGSDDPMFP

-312 TFKPLKAGTYQV
+312 TFKKLKAGTYQV
-324 TETEAPEGYQIDN
+324 TETKAPDGYQIDN
-337 PGPYTVTLPMN
+337 PGPYTVTLPTN
-348 GQKTVTVTATDTPI
+348 GQKTVTVTALDTPI
-362 TTSSGSIR
+362 TLASGSIR

-375 IPTMGLAGATI
+375 RPTMGLAGATI
-386 RITGIDNNFKYEGQ
+386 RITGIDNNFTYEGQ
-400 TVAGGALTDVP
+400 TVEGGALTDVP
-411 WDTMPVGSYIA
+411 WDTMPVGSYVA

-445 KKSDV
+445 KKNEV
-450 TLVFENDSKV
+450 KLVFENDSKV

-555 IVKIDSV
+555 IVKINSV

-705 KTPHEFQVNAGKT
+705 KTPHEFQVNAGVT
-718 EVGIDVVNLKK
+718 NVGIDVVNLKK

-787 EGWYRFTEVEAPE
+787 EGWYRFTEVEAPA

-853 YLDGTSGTGGTVIGE
+853 YLGGTSGTGGTVIGE

-988 VEAPAGYIIDGQ
+988 IEAPAGYIIDGQ

-1058 HNNLTIESGTLSSD
+1058 HNDLTIESGTLSSD

-1128 PSTCSL
+1128 P
-1134 LIKKVCSINT
+1134 
-1144 DKMLEGAVFDVRYAD
+1144 
-1159 GSVVGDSNGVYETGA
+1159 
-1174 DGTILITGLE
+1174 
-1184 ANKAI
+1184 
-1189 IVTETKAPN
+1189 
-1198 GFAIDTKPQTV
+1198 
-1209 TTIAG
+1209 
-1214 KVVQL
+1214 
-1219 TFANAPYGKLV
+1219 
-1230 IEKRDA
+1230 
-1236 ETNNLLPGAE
+1236 
-1246 FRVTTAAGCEVGQ
+1246 
-1259 NGVIGDTTLTS
+1259 
-1270 NGIFRTDADGKIT
+1270 
-1283 ISNLRPG
+1283 
-1290 NYIITEI
+1290 
-1297 KAPDGYLID
+1297 
-1306 DPTRNVTVTAGDTQ
+1306 
-1320 TIVFKNHSTCSLLIK
+1320 STCSLLIK

-1484 VRPGSYVITEIK
+1484 VRPGNYIITEIK

-1645 KIEVAKLNGEIVGT
+1645 KIEVAKMNGEIVGT

-1726 TKKGIQG
+1726 TRKGIQG

-1800 ENTSEL
+1800 ENTSEH

>member
-362 TTSSGSIR
+362 TLASGSIR

-375 IPTMGLAGATI
+375 RPTMGLAGATI
-386 RITGIDNNFKYEGQ
+386 RITGIDNNFTYEGQ
-400 TVAGGALTDVP
+400 TVEGGALTDVP
-411 WDTMPVGSYIA
+411 WDTMPVGSYVA

-445 KKSDV
+445 KKNEV
-450 TLVFENDSKV
+450 KLVFENDSKV

-705 KTPHEFQVNAGKT
+705 KTPHEFQVNAGVT
-718 EVGIDVVNLKK
+718 NVGIDVVNLKK

-787 EGWYRFTEVEAPE
+787 EGWYRFTEVEAPA

-853 YLDGTSGTGGTVIGE
+853 YLGGTSGTGGTVIGE

-976 GLEPEKTIIVTE
+976 GLEPKKTIIVTE
-988 VEAPAGYIIDGQ
+988 IEAPAGYIIDGQ

-1058 HNNLTIESGTLSSD
+1058 HNDLTIESGTLSSD

-1090 GNYTITEVKAP
+1090 GHYTITEVKAP

-1128 PSTCSL
+1128 P
-1134 LIKKVCSINT
+1134 
-1144 DKMLEGAVFDVRYAD
+1144 
-1159 GSVVGDSNGVYETGA
+1159 
-1174 DGTILITGLE
+1174 
-1184 ANKAI
+1184 
-1189 IVTETKAPN
+1189 
-1198 GFAIDTKPQTV
+1198 
-1209 TTIAG
+1209 
-1214 KVVQL
+1214 
-1219 TFANAPYGKLV
+1219 
-1230 IEKRDA
+1230 
-1236 ETNNLLPGAE
+1236 
-1246 FRVTTAAGCEVGQ
+1246 
-1259 NGVIGDTTLTS
+1259 
-1270 NGIFRTDADGKIT
+1270 
-1283 ISNLRPG
+1283 
-1290 NYIITEI
+1290 
-1297 KAPDGYLID
+1297 
-1306 DPTRNVTVTAGDTQ
+1306 
-1320 TIVFKNHSTCSLLIK
+1320 STCSLLIK

-1484 VRPGSYVITEIK
+1484 VRPGSYIITEIK

-1645 KIEVAKLNGEIVGT
+1645 KIEVAKMNGEIVGT

-1726 TKKGIQG
+1726 TRKGIKG

-2066 RWTTSVYSH
+2066 RWTTSIYSH

>member
-28 FAASS
+28 FAAPSGS
-33 ENMPSEITLKKSDY
+33 MPSEITLQKSDY

-59 PSFDK
+59 PSFGE

-79 KVGFCAEH
+79 NVGFCAEH

-125 YMTDAYKAKFGSQL
+125 YQTDAYKEKWGGEL
-139 WTDQNMIRYH
+139 WTDQNLIRYH

-174 RVAIAKELMYIANA
+174 KVAIAKELMYIANA

-203 TTTFYEKGCKVIDNP
+203 TTTFYQKGEKVLDNT

-254 VATPRG
+254 VATPSI
-260 EPTIDD
+260 PTAES

-281 GLPGATFSL
+281 GLSGATFSL
-290 TMVGSDDPSFP
+290 TMVGSTKTL
-301 MTGVT
+301 TGVT

-312 TFKPLKAGTYQV
+312 TFKNLKAGTYQV

-337 PGPYTVTLPMN
+337 PGPYAVTLPTN
-348 GQKTVTVTATDTPI
+348 GQNTVTVTALDTPI
-362 TTSSGSIR
+362 TLASGSIR

-375 IPTMGLAGATI
+375 RPTMGLAGATI
-386 RITGIDNNFKYEGQ
+386 RITGIDNNFTYEGQ
-400 TVAGGALTDVP
+400 TVEGGALTDVP
-411 WDTMPVGSYIA
+411 WDTMPVGSYVA

-445 KKSDV
+445 KKNEV
-450 TLVFENDSKV
+450 KLVFENDSKV

-705 KTPHEFQVNAGKT
+705 KTPHEFQVNAGVT
-718 EVGIDVVNLKK
+718 NVGIDVVNLKK

-787 EGWYRFTEVEAPE
+787 EGWYRFTEVEAPA

-853 YLDGTSGTGGTVIGE
+853 YLGGTSGTGGTVIGE

-880 GLKAG
+880 SLKAG

-930 IKKVDAKNPTK
+930 IKKVDAKHPTK

-988 VEAPAGYIIDGQ
+988 IEAPAGYIIDGQ

-1058 HNNLTIESGTLSSD
+1058 HNDLTIESGTLSSD

-1128 PSTCSL
+1128 P
-1134 LIKKVCSINT
+1134 
-1144 DKMLEGAVFDVRYAD
+1144 
-1159 GSVVGDSNGVYETGA
+1159 
-1174 DGTILITGLE
+1174 
-1184 ANKAI
+1184 
-1189 IVTETKAPN
+1189 
-1198 GFAIDTKPQTV
+1198 
-1209 TTIAG
+1209 
-1214 KVVQL
+1214 
-1219 TFANAPYGKLV
+1219 
-1230 IEKRDA
+1230 
-1236 ETNNLLPGAE
+1236 
-1246 FRVTTAAGCEVGQ
+1246 
-1259 NGVIGDTTLTS
+1259 
-1270 NGIFRTDADGKIT
+1270 
-1283 ISNLRPG
+1283 
-1290 NYIITEI
+1290 
-1297 KAPDGYLID
+1297 
-1306 DPTRNVTVTAGDTQ
+1306 
-1320 TIVFKNHSTCSLLIK
+1320 STCSLLIK

-1484 VRPGSYVITEIK
+1484 VRPGNYVITEIK

-1645 KIEVAKLNGEIVGT
+1645 KIEVAKMNGEIVGT

-1726 TKKGIQG
+1726 TRKGIQG

-2066 RWTTSVYSH
+2066 RWTTSIYSH

>member
-1 MRTKIGTRL
+1 MRTRIGTRL

-28 FAASS
+28 FAAPSGS
-33 ENMPSEITLKKSDY
+33 MPSEITLQKSDY

-59 PSFDK
+59 PSFGE

-125 YMTDAYKAKFGSQL
+125 YQTDAYKEKWGGAL

-174 RVAIAKELMYIANA
+174 KVAIAKELMYIANA

-203 TTTFYEKGCKVIDNP
+203 TTTFYQKGEKVLDNT

-254 VATPRG
+254 VATPKTPDTPI
-260 EPTIDD
+260 ED

-274 DSSNPTK
+274 DSTNPTK
-281 GLPGATFSL
+281 GLAGATFSL
-290 TMVGSDDPSFP
+290 TKVGSDDPKYP
-301 MTGVT
+301 LTGVT

-312 TFKPLKAGTYQV
+312 TFRRLEAGTYQV

-337 PGPYTVTLPMN
+337 PGPYAVTLPTN

-362 TTSSGSIR
+362 TIASGSIR

-375 IPTMGLAGATI
+375 RPTMGLAGATI
-386 RITGIDNNFKYEGQ
+386 RITGIDNNFTYEGQ
-400 TVAGGALTDVP
+400 TVEGGALTDVP
-411 WDTMPVGSYIA
+411 WDTMPVGSYVA

-445 KKSDV
+445 KKNEV
-450 TLVFENDSKV
+450 KLVFENDSKV

-578 GTYHET
+578 GTYHEA

-705 KTPHEFQVNAGKT
+705 KTPHEFQVNAGVT
-718 EVGIDVVNLKK
+718 NVGIDVVNLKK

-787 EGWYRFTEVEAPE
+787 EGWYRFTEVEAPA

-853 YLDGTSGTGGTVIGE
+853 YLGGTSGTGGTVIGE

-930 IKKVDAKNPTK
+930 IKKVDAKHPTK

-976 GLEPEKTIIVTE
+976 GLEPKKTIIVTE
-988 VEAPAGYIIDGQ
+988 IEAPAGYIIDGQ

-1058 HNNLTIESGTLSSD
+1058 HNDLTIESGTLSSD

-1090 GNYTITEVKAP
+1090 GHYTITEVKAP

-1128 PSTCSL
+1128 P
-1134 LIKKVCSINT
+1134 
-1144 DKMLEGAVFDVRYAD
+1144 
-1159 GSVVGDSNGVYETGA
+1159 
-1174 DGTILITGLE
+1174 
-1184 ANKAI
+1184 
-1189 IVTETKAPN
+1189 
-1198 GFAIDTKPQTV
+1198 
-1209 TTIAG
+1209 
-1214 KVVQL
+1214 
-1219 TFANAPYGKLV
+1219 
-1230 IEKRDA
+1230 
-1236 ETNNLLPGAE
+1236 
-1246 FRVTTAAGCEVGQ
+1246 
-1259 NGVIGDTTLTS
+1259 
-1270 NGIFRTDADGKIT
+1270 
-1283 ISNLRPG
+1283 
-1290 NYIITEI
+1290 
-1297 KAPDGYLID
+1297 
-1306 DPTRNVTVTAGDTQ
+1306 
-1320 TIVFKNHSTCSLLIK
+1320 STCSLLIK

-1432 DSKTNEL
+1432 DSKTNVL

-1464 NLTSNGIF
+1464 KLTSNGIF

-1484 VRPGSYVITEIK
+1484 VRPGSYIITEIK

-1920 NNVMRWTVSGV
+1920 NNIMRWTVSGV

-2066 RWTTSVYSH
+2066 RWTTSIYSH

-2084 KSPKLPRTGY
+2084 KSPTLPRTGY

>member
-28 FAASS
+28 FAAPSGS
-33 ENMPSEITLKKSDY
+33 MPSEITLQKSDY

-59 PSFDK
+59 PSFGE

-79 KVGFCAEH
+79 NVGFCAEH

-125 YMTDAYKAKFGSQL
+125 YQTDAYKEKWGGEL
-139 WTDQNMIRYH
+139 WTDQNLIRYH

-174 RVAIAKELMYIANA
+174 KVAIAKELMYIANA

-203 TTTFYEKGCKVIDNP
+203 TTTFYQKGEKVLDNT

-254 VATPRG
+254 VATPSI
-260 EPTIDD
+260 PTAES

-281 GLPGATFSL
+281 GLSGATFSL
-290 TMVGSDDPSFP
+290 TMVGSTKTL
-301 MTGVT
+301 TGVT

-312 TFKPLKAGTYQV
+312 TFKNLKAGTYQV

-337 PGPYTVTLPMN
+337 PGPYAVTLPTN
-348 GQKTVTVTATDTPI
+348 GQNTVTVTALDTPI
-362 TTSSGSIR
+362 TLASGSIR

-375 IPTMGLAGATI
+375 RPTMGLAGATI
-386 RITGIDNNFKYEGQ
+386 RITGIDNNFTYEGQ
-400 TVAGGALTDVP
+400 TVEGGALTDVP
-411 WDTMPVGSYIA
+411 WDTMPVGSYVA

-445 KKSDV
+445 KKNEV
-450 TLVFENDSKV
+450 KLVFENDSKV

-705 KTPHEFQVNAGKT
+705 KTPHEFQVNAGVT
-718 EVGIDVVNLKK
+718 NVGIDVVNLKK

-787 EGWYRFTEVEAPE
+787 EGWYRFTEVEAPA

-853 YLDGTSGTGGTVIGE
+853 YLGGTSGTGGTVIGE

-880 GLKAG
+880 SLKAG

-930 IKKVDAKNPTK
+930 IKKVDAKHPTK

-988 VEAPAGYIIDGQ
+988 IEAPAGYIIDGQ

-1058 HNNLTIESGTLSSD
+1058 HNDLTIESGTLSSD

-1128 PSTCSL
+1128 P
-1134 LIKKVCSINT
+1134 
-1144 DKMLEGAVFDVRYAD
+1144 
-1159 GSVVGDSNGVYETGA
+1159 
-1174 DGTILITGLE
+1174 
-1184 ANKAI
+1184 
-1189 IVTETKAPN
+1189 
-1198 GFAIDTKPQTV
+1198 
-1209 TTIAG
+1209 
-1214 KVVQL
+1214 
-1219 TFANAPYGKLV
+1219 
-1230 IEKRDA
+1230 
-1236 ETNNLLPGAE
+1236 
-1246 FRVTTAAGCEVGQ
+1246 
-1259 NGVIGDTTLTS
+1259 
-1270 NGIFRTDADGKIT
+1270 
-1283 ISNLRPG
+1283 
-1290 NYIITEI
+1290 
-1297 KAPDGYLID
+1297 
-1306 DPTRNVTVTAGDTQ
+1306 
-1320 TIVFKNHSTCSLLIK
+1320 STCSLLIK

-1472 TTGADGKITITN
+1472 TTGADGKTTITN
-1484 VRPGSYVITEIK
+1484 VRPGSYIITEIK

-1645 KIEVAKLNGEIVGT
+1645 KIEVAKMNGEIVGT

-1726 TKKGIQG
+1726 TRKGIQG

-1920 NNVMRWTVSGV
+1920 NNIMRWTVSGV

>member
-1 MRTKIGTRL
+1 MRQKIGTRL

-28 FAASS
+28 FAAPSGS
-33 ENMPSEITLKKSDY
+33 MPSEITLQKSDY

-59 PSFDK
+59 PSFGE

-79 KVGFCAEH
+79 NVGFCAEH

-125 YMTDAYKAKFGSQL
+125 YQTDAYKEKWGGEL
-139 WTDQNMIRYH
+139 WTDQNLIRYH

-174 RVAIAKELMYIANA
+174 KVAIAKELMYIANA

-203 TTTFYEKGCKVIDNP
+203 TTTFYQKGEKVLDNT

-254 VATPRG
+254 VATPSI
-260 EPTIDD
+260 PTAES

-281 GLPGATFSL
+281 GLSGATFSL
-290 TMVGSDDPSFP
+290 TMVGSTKTL
-301 MTGVT
+301 TGVT

-312 TFKPLKAGTYQV
+312 TFKNLKAGTYQV
-324 TETEAPEGYQIDN
+324 TETEAPDGYQIDN
-337 PGPYTVTLPMN
+337 PGPYTVTLPTN
-348 GQKTVTVTATDTPI
+348 GQKTVTVTALDTPI
-362 TTSSGSIR
+362 TLASGSIR

-375 IPTMGLAGATI
+375 RPTMGLAGATI
-386 RITGIDNNFKYEGQ
+386 RITGIDNNFTYEGQ
-400 TVAGGALTDVP
+400 TVEGGALTDVP
-411 WDTMPVGSYIA
+411 WDTMPVGSYVA

-445 KKSDV
+445 KKNEV
-450 TLVFENDSKV
+450 KLVFENDSKV

-705 KTPHEFQVNAGKT
+705 KTPHEFQVNAGVT
-718 EVGIDVVNLKK
+718 NVGIDVVNLKK

-787 EGWYRFTEVEAPE
+787 EGWYRFTEVEAPA

-853 YLDGTSGTGGTVIGE
+853 YLGGTSGTGGTAIGE

-930 IKKVDAKNPTK
+930 IKKVDAKHPTK

-976 GLEPEKTIIVTE
+976 GLEPKKTIIVTE
-988 VEAPAGYIIDGQ
+988 IEAPAGYIIDGQ

-1058 HNNLTIESGTLSSD
+1058 HNDLTIESGTLSSD

-1090 GNYTITEVKAP
+1090 GHYTITEVKAP

-1128 PSTCSL
+1128 P
-1134 LIKKVCSINT
+1134 
-1144 DKMLEGAVFDVRYAD
+1144 
-1159 GSVVGDSNGVYETGA
+1159 
-1174 DGTILITGLE
+1174 
-1184 ANKAI
+1184 
-1189 IVTETKAPN
+1189 
-1198 GFAIDTKPQTV
+1198 
-1209 TTIAG
+1209 
-1214 KVVQL
+1214 
-1219 TFANAPYGKLV
+1219 
-1230 IEKRDA
+1230 
-1236 ETNNLLPGAE
+1236 
-1246 FRVTTAAGCEVGQ
+1246 
-1259 NGVIGDTTLTS
+1259 
-1270 NGIFRTDADGKIT
+1270 
-1283 ISNLRPG
+1283 
-1290 NYIITEI
+1290 
-1297 KAPDGYLID
+1297 
-1306 DPTRNVTVTAGDTQ
+1306 
-1320 TIVFKNHSTCSLLIK
+1320 STCSLLIK

-1484 VRPGSYVITEIK
+1484 VRPGNYVITEIK

-1645 KIEVAKLNGEIVGT
+1645 KIEVAKMNGEIVGT

-1715 ASMLIHKIDSV
+1715 ASMLIHKIDSM
-1726 TKKGIQG
+1726 TRKGIQG

>member
-445 KKSDV
+445 KKNEV
-450 TLVFENDSKV
+450 KLVFENDSKV

-555 IVKIDSV
+555 IVKINSV

-705 KTPHEFQVNAGKT
+705 KTPHEFQVNAGVT
-718 EVGIDVVNLKK
+718 NVGIDVVNLKK

-787 EGWYRFTEVEAPE
+787 EGWYRFTEVEAPA

-853 YLDGTSGTGGTVIGE
+853 YLGGTSGTGGTVIGE

-988 VEAPAGYIIDGQ
+988 IEAPAGYIIDGQ

-1058 HNNLTIESGTLSSD
+1058 HNDLTIESGTLSSD

-1128 PSTCSL
+1128 P
-1134 LIKKVCSINT
+1134 
-1144 DKMLEGAVFDVRYAD
+1144 
-1159 GSVVGDSNGVYETGA
+1159 
-1174 DGTILITGLE
+1174 
-1184 ANKAI
+1184 
-1189 IVTETKAPN
+1189 
-1198 GFAIDTKPQTV
+1198 
-1209 TTIAG
+1209 
-1214 KVVQL
+1214 
-1219 TFANAPYGKLV
+1219 
-1230 IEKRDA
+1230 
-1236 ETNNLLPGAE
+1236 
-1246 FRVTTAAGCEVGQ
+1246 
-1259 NGVIGDTTLTS
+1259 
-1270 NGIFRTDADGKIT
+1270 
-1283 ISNLRPG
+1283 
-1290 NYIITEI
+1290 
-1297 KAPDGYLID
+1297 
-1306 DPTRNVTVTAGDTQ
+1306 
-1320 TIVFKNHSTCSLLIK
+1320 STCSLLIK

-1472 TTGADGKITITN
+1472 TTGADGKTTITN
-1484 VRPGSYVITEIK
+1484 VRPGSYIITEIK

-1645 KIEVAKLNGEIVGT
+1645 KIEVAKMNGEIVGT

-1726 TKKGIQG
+1726 TRKGIQG

-2084 KSPKLPRTGY
+2084 KSPTLPRTGY

>member
-1 MRTKIGTRL
+1 MRQKIGTRL

-28 FAASS
+28 FAAPSGS
-33 ENMPSEITLKKSDY
+33 MPSEITLQKSDY

-59 PSFDK
+59 PSFGE

-125 YMTDAYKAKFGSQL
+125 YQTDAYKEKWGGEL
-139 WTDQNMIRYH
+139 WTDQNLIRYH

-174 RVAIAKELMYIANA
+174 KAAIAKELMYIANA

-203 TTTFYEKGCKVIDNP
+203 TTTFYQKGEKVLDNT

-254 VATPRG
+254 VATPSI
-260 EPTIDD
+260 PTAES

-281 GLPGATFSL
+281 GLSGATFSL
-290 TMVGSDDPSFP
+290 TMVGSTKTL
-301 MTGVT
+301 TGVT

-312 TFKPLKAGTYQV
+312 TFKNLKAGTYQV

-337 PGPYTVTLPMN
+337 PGPYAVTLPTN
-348 GQKTVTVTATDTPI
+348 GQKTVTVTALDTPI
-362 TTSSGSIR
+362 TLASGSIR

-375 IPTMGLAGATI
+375 RPTMGLAGATI
-386 RITGIDNNFKYEGQ
+386 RITGIDNNFTYEGQ
-400 TVAGGALTDVP
+400 TVEGGALTDVP
-411 WDTMPVGSYIA
+411 WDTMPVGSYVA

-445 KKSDV
+445 KKNEV
-450 TLVFENDSKV
+450 KLVFENDSKV

-705 KTPHEFQVNAGKT
+705 KTPHEFQVNAGVT
-718 EVGIDVVNLKK
+718 NVGIDVVNLKK

-787 EGWYRFTEVEAPE
+787 EGWYRFTEVEAPA

-853 YLDGTSGTGGTVIGE
+853 YLGGTSGTGGTVIGE

-880 GLKAG
+880 SLKAG

-930 IKKVDAKNPTK
+930 IKKVDAKHPTK

-988 VEAPAGYIIDGQ
+988 IEAPAGYIIDGQ

-1033 GKLLPGA
+1033 GKLLSGA

-1058 HNNLTIESGTLSSD
+1058 HNDLTIESGTLSSD

-1128 PSTCSL
+1128 P
-1134 LIKKVCSINT
+1134 
-1144 DKMLEGAVFDVRYAD
+1144 
-1159 GSVVGDSNGVYETGA
+1159 
-1174 DGTILITGLE
+1174 
-1184 ANKAI
+1184 
-1189 IVTETKAPN
+1189 
-1198 GFAIDTKPQTV
+1198 
-1209 TTIAG
+1209 
-1214 KVVQL
+1214 
-1219 TFANAPYGKLV
+1219 
-1230 IEKRDA
+1230 
-1236 ETNNLLPGAE
+1236 
-1246 FRVTTAAGCEVGQ
+1246 
-1259 NGVIGDTTLTS
+1259 
-1270 NGIFRTDADGKIT
+1270 
-1283 ISNLRPG
+1283 
-1290 NYIITEI
+1290 
-1297 KAPDGYLID
+1297 
-1306 DPTRNVTVTAGDTQ
+1306 
-1320 TIVFKNHSTCSLLIK
+1320 STCSLLIK

-1484 VRPGSYVITEIK
+1484 VRPGNYVITEIK

-1645 KIEVAKLNGEIVGT
+1645 KIEVAKMNGEIVGT

-1726 TKKGIQG
+1726 TRKGIQG

-1920 NNVMRWTVSGV
+1920 NTVMRWTVSGV

>member
-33 ENMPSEITLKKSDY
+33 ESMPSEITLKKSDY

-64 PLYLHIINMNVGGKT
+64 PLYLHIINMNVGGET

-125 YMTDAYKAKFGSQL
+125 YQTDAYKEKWGGAL

-174 RVAIAKELMYIANA
+174 KVAIAKELMYIANA

-203 TTTFYEKGCKVIDNP
+203 TTTFYQKGEKVLDNT

-254 VATPRG
+254 VATPKVQTSD
-260 EPTIDD
+260 E
-266 YQIVVKKV
+266 YKIVVKKV

-281 GLPGATFSL
+281 GLAGAEFSL
-290 TMVGSDDPSFP
+290 EMVGSDDPKFP

-306 GQDGTY
+306 GQNGTY
-312 TFKPLKAGTYQV
+312 TFTNLKAGTYQV
-324 TETEAPEGYQIDN
+324 TETTAPDGYQIDN
-337 PGPYTVTLPMN
+337 PGPYTVTLPTN
-348 GQKTVTVTATDTPI
+348 GQKTVTVTALDTPI
-362 TTSSGSIR
+362 TLASGSIR

-375 IPTMGLAGATI
+375 RPTMGLAGATI
-386 RITGIDNNFKYEGQ
+386 RITGIDNNFTYEGQ
-400 TVAGGALTDVP
+400 TVEGGALTDVP
-411 WDTMPVGSYIA
+411 WDTMPVGSYVA

-445 KKSDV
+445 KKNEV
-450 TLVFENDSKV
+450 KLVFENDSKV

-507 TYWFVEKDAPEGYVV
+507 TYWFVEKDAPEGYVI

-853 YLDGTSGTGGTVIGE
+853 YLGGTSGTGGTVIGE

-1270 NGIFRTDADGKIT
+1270 NGIF
-1283 ISNLRPG
+1283 
-1290 NYIITEI
+1290 
-1297 KAPDGYLID
+1297 
-1306 DPTRNVTVTAGDTQ
+1306 
-1320 TIVFKNHSTCSLLIK
+1320 
-1335 KVCTENPD
+1335 
-1343 KMLEGAVFDVRYAD
+1343 
-1357 GTVVGDSNGV
+1357 
-1367 FTTGADGTIL
+1367 
-1377 ITGLEANKAIVV
+1377 
-1389 TETKAPDGF
+1389 
-1398 AIDTTPQTI
+1398 
-1407 TTQAGKVVQLTFANA
+1407 
-1422 PYGKIIIEKR
+1422 
-1432 DSKTNEL
+1432 
-1439 LPGAEFR
+1439 
-1446 VTTAAGC
+1446 
-1453 EVGQNGVIGDT
+1453 
-1464 NLTSNGIF
+1464 

-1484 VRPGSYVITEIK
+1484 VRPGSYIITEIK

-1645 KIEVAKLNGEIVGT
+1645 KIEVAKMNGEIVGT

-1920 NNVMRWTVSGV
+1920 NNIMRWTVSGV

-2066 RWTTSVYSH
+2066 RWTTSIYSH

-2084 KSPKLPRTGY
+2084 KSPTLPRTGY

>member
-28 FAASS
+28 FAAPSGS
-33 ENMPSEITLKKSDY
+33 MPSEITLQKSDY

-59 PSFDK
+59 PSFGE
-64 PLYLHIINMNVGGKT
+64 PLYLHIINMNVGGET

-96 GKKWGNP
+96 GKKWANP

-125 YMTDAYKAKFGSQL
+125 YQTDAYKEKWGGAL
-139 WTDQNMIRYH
+139 WTDQNLIRYH

-174 RVAIAKELMYIANA
+174 KVAIAKELMYIANA

-203 TTTFYEKGCKVIDNP
+203 TTTFYQKGEKVLDNT

-239 DGKKHYTNDNTQAIM
+239 DGKKHYTNDNTQAVM
-254 VATPRG
+254 VATPKP
-260 EPTIDD
+260 PTAED

-281 GLPGATFSL
+281 GLAGAAFSL
-290 TMVGSDDPSFP
+290 EMVGSDDPMFP

-312 TFKPLKAGTYQV
+312 TFKKLKAGTYQV
-324 TETEAPEGYQIDN
+324 TETKAPEGYQIDN
-337 PGPYTVTLPMN
+337 PGPYTVTLPTN
-348 GQKTVTVTATDTPI
+348 GQKTVTVTALDTPI
-362 TTSSGSIR
+362 TLASGSIR

-375 IPTMGLAGATI
+375 RPTMGLAGATI
-386 RITGIDNNFKYEGQ
+386 RITGIDNNFTYEGQ
-400 TVAGGALTDVP
+400 TVEGGALTDVP
-411 WDTMPVGSYIA
+411 WDTMPVGSYVA

-445 KKSDV
+445 KKNEV
-450 TLVFENDSKV
+450 KLVFENDSKV

-608 AVPKGYNLNPEKQ
+608 AVPQGYNLNPEKQ

-705 KTPHEFQVNAGKT
+705 KTPHEFQVNAGVT
-718 EVGIDVVNLKK
+718 NVGIDVVNLKK

-737 DSIVGGGVEGAKFE
+737 DSIVGGGVKDAKFE

-787 EGWYRFTEVEAPE
+787 EGWYRFTEVEAPA

-811 IYLKGDDNAELTFKD
+811 IYLKGDDNATLTFKD

-853 YLDGTSGTGGTVIGE
+853 YLGGTSGTGGTVIGE

-880 GLKAG
+880 SLKAG

-930 IKKVDAKNPTK
+930 IKKVDAKHPTK

-988 VEAPAGYIIDGQ
+988 IEAPAGYIIDGQ

-1033 GKLLPGA
+1033 GKLLSGA

-1058 HNNLTIESGTLSSD
+1058 HNDLTIESGTLSSD

-1128 PSTCSL
+1128 P
-1134 LIKKVCSINT
+1134 
-1144 DKMLEGAVFDVRYAD
+1144 
-1159 GSVVGDSNGVYETGA
+1159 
-1174 DGTILITGLE
+1174 
-1184 ANKAI
+1184 
-1189 IVTETKAPN
+1189 
-1198 GFAIDTKPQTV
+1198 
-1209 TTIAG
+1209 
-1214 KVVQL
+1214 
-1219 TFANAPYGKLV
+1219 
-1230 IEKRDA
+1230 
-1236 ETNNLLPGAE
+1236 
-1246 FRVTTAAGCEVGQ
+1246 
-1259 NGVIGDTTLTS
+1259 
-1270 NGIFRTDADGKIT
+1270 
-1283 ISNLRPG
+1283 
-1290 NYIITEI
+1290 
-1297 KAPDGYLID
+1297 
-1306 DPTRNVTVTAGDTQ
+1306 
-1320 TIVFKNHSTCSLLIK
+1320 STCSLLIK

-1484 VRPGSYVITEIK
+1484 VRPGNYIITEIK

-1552 SDGRFVAQDGGAT
+1552 SDGRFVAQDGGAS

-1645 KIEVAKLNGEIVGT
+1645 KIEVAKMNGEIVGT

-1726 TKKGIQG
+1726 TRKGIQG

-1920 NNVMRWTVSGV
+1920 NNIMRWTVSGV

-2066 RWTTSVYSH
+2066 RWTTSIYSH

>member
-28 FAASS
+28 FAAPSGS
-33 ENMPSEITLKKSDY
+33 MPSEITLQKSDY

-59 PSFDK
+59 PSFGE

-79 KVGFCAEH
+79 NVGFCAEH

-125 YMTDAYKAKFGSQL
+125 YQTDAYKEKWGGEL
-139 WTDQNMIRYH
+139 WTDQNLIRYH

-174 RVAIAKELMYIANA
+174 KVAIAKELMYIANA

-203 TTTFYEKGCKVIDNP
+203 TTTFYQKGEKVLDNT

-254 VATPRG
+254 VATPSI
-260 EPTIDD
+260 PTAES

-281 GLPGATFSL
+281 GLSGATFSL
-290 TMVGSDDPSFP
+290 TMVGSTKTL
-301 MTGVT
+301 TGVT

-312 TFKPLKAGTYQV
+312 TFKNLKAGTYQV

-337 PGPYTVTLPMN
+337 PGPYAVTLPTN
-348 GQKTVTVTATDTPI
+348 GQNTVTVTALDTPI
-362 TTSSGSIR
+362 TLASGSIR

-375 IPTMGLAGATI
+375 RPTMGLAGATI
-386 RITGIDNNFKYEGQ
+386 RITGIDNNFTYEGQ
-400 TVAGGALTDVP
+400 TVEGGALTDVP
-411 WDTMPVGSYIA
+411 WDTMPVGSYVA

-445 KKSDV
+445 KKNEV
-450 TLVFENDSKV
+450 KLVFENDSKV

-705 KTPHEFQVNAGKT
+705 KTPHEFQVNAGVT
-718 EVGIDVVNLKK
+718 NVGIDVVNLKK

-787 EGWYRFTEVEAPE
+787 EGWYRFTEVEAPA

-853 YLDGTSGTGGTVIGE
+853 YLGGTSGTGGTVIGE

-930 IKKVDAKNPTK
+930 IKKVDAKHPTK

-988 VEAPAGYIIDGQ
+988 IEAPAGYIIDGQ

-1058 HNNLTIESGTLSSD
+1058 HNDLTIESGTLSSD

-1128 PSTCSL
+1128 P
-1134 LIKKVCSINT
+1134 
-1144 DKMLEGAVFDVRYAD
+1144 
-1159 GSVVGDSNGVYETGA
+1159 
-1174 DGTILITGLE
+1174 
-1184 ANKAI
+1184 
-1189 IVTETKAPN
+1189 
-1198 GFAIDTKPQTV
+1198 
-1209 TTIAG
+1209 
-1214 KVVQL
+1214 
-1219 TFANAPYGKLV
+1219 
-1230 IEKRDA
+1230 
-1236 ETNNLLPGAE
+1236 
-1246 FRVTTAAGCEVGQ
+1246 
-1259 NGVIGDTTLTS
+1259 
-1270 NGIFRTDADGKIT
+1270 
-1283 ISNLRPG
+1283 
-1290 NYIITEI
+1290 
-1297 KAPDGYLID
+1297 
-1306 DPTRNVTVTAGDTQ
+1306 
-1320 TIVFKNHSTCSLLIK
+1320 STCSLLIK

-1484 VRPGSYVITEIK
+1484 VRPGNYIITEIK

-1645 KIEVAKLNGEIVGT
+1645 KIEVAKMNGEIVGT

-1726 TKKGIQG
+1726 TRKGIQG

-2066 RWTTSVYSH
+2066 RWTTSIYSH

>member
-28 FAASS
+28 FAAPSGS
-33 ENMPSEITLKKSDY
+33 MPSEITLQKSEY

-59 PSFDK
+59 PSFGE
-64 PLYLHIINMNVGGKT
+64 PLYLHIINMNVGGET
-79 KVGFCAEH
+79 KIGFCAEH

-125 YMTDAYKAKFGSQL
+125 YQTDAYKEKWGGEL
-139 WTDQNMIRYH
+139 WTDQNLIRYH

-174 RVAIAKELMYIANA
+174 KVAIAKELMYIANA

-203 TTTFYEKGCKVIDNP
+203 TTTFYQKGEKVLDNT

-225 VTLYHYIGGNATSP
+225 VTLYRYIGGNATSP
-239 DGKKHYTNDNTQAIM
+239 DGKKHYTNDNTQAVM
-254 VATPRG
+254 VATPKK
-260 EPTIDD
+260 EPTGDTYRI
-266 YQIVVKKV
+266 IVKKV

-281 GLPGATFSL
+281 GLAGATFSL
-290 TMVGSDDPSFP
+290 EMVGSDGPSFP
-301 MTGVT
+301 KTGVT

-312 TFKPLKAGTYQV
+312 IFDRLEAGTYKV

-337 PGPYTVTLPMN
+337 PGPYAVTLPTN
-348 GQKTVTVTATDTPI
+348 GQNTVTVTALDTPI
-362 TTSSGSIR
+362 TLASGSIR

-375 IPTMGLAGATI
+375 RPTMGLAGATI
-386 RITGIDNNFKYEGQ
+386 RITGIDNNFTYEGQ
-400 TVAGGALTDVP
+400 TVEGGALTDVP
-411 WDTMPVGSYIA
+411 WDTMPVGSYVA

-445 KKSDV
+445 KKNEV
-450 TLVFENDSKV
+450 KLVFENDSKV

-705 KTPHEFQVNAGKT
+705 KTPHEFQVNAGVT
-718 EVGIDVVNLKK
+718 NVGIDVVNLKK

-787 EGWYRFTEVEAPE
+787 EGWYRFTEVEAPA

-853 YLDGTSGTGGTVIGE
+853 YLGGTSGTGGTVIGE

-880 GLKAG
+880 SLKAG

-930 IKKVDAKNPTK
+930 IKKVDAKHPTK

-988 VEAPAGYIIDGQ
+988 IEAPAGYIIDGQ

-1033 GKLLPGA
+1033 GKLLSGA

-1058 HNNLTIESGTLSSD
+1058 HNDLTIESGTLSSD

-1128 PSTCSL
+1128 P
-1134 LIKKVCSINT
+1134 
-1144 DKMLEGAVFDVRYAD
+1144 
-1159 GSVVGDSNGVYETGA
+1159 
-1174 DGTILITGLE
+1174 
-1184 ANKAI
+1184 
-1189 IVTETKAPN
+1189 
-1198 GFAIDTKPQTV
+1198 
-1209 TTIAG
+1209 
-1214 KVVQL
+1214 
-1219 TFANAPYGKLV
+1219 
-1230 IEKRDA
+1230 
-1236 ETNNLLPGAE
+1236 
-1246 FRVTTAAGCEVGQ
+1246 
-1259 NGVIGDTTLTS
+1259 
-1270 NGIFRTDADGKIT
+1270 
-1283 ISNLRPG
+1283 
-1290 NYIITEI
+1290 
-1297 KAPDGYLID
+1297 
-1306 DPTRNVTVTAGDTQ
+1306 
-1320 TIVFKNHSTCSLLIK
+1320 STCSLLIK

-1484 VRPGSYVITEIK
+1484 VRPGNYIITEIK

-1645 KIEVAKLNGEIVGT
+1645 KIEVAKMNGEIVGT

-1726 TKKGIQG
+1726 TRKGIQG

>member
-28 FAASS
+28 FAAPSGS
-33 ENMPSEITLKKSDY
+33 MPSEITLQKSDY

-59 PSFDK
+59 PSFGE

-79 KVGFCAEH
+79 NVGFCAEH

-125 YMTDAYKAKFGSQL
+125 YQTDAYKEKWGGEL
-139 WTDQNMIRYH
+139 WTDQNLIRYH

-174 RVAIAKELMYIANA
+174 KVAIAKELMYIANA

-203 TTTFYEKGCKVIDNP
+203 TTTFYQKGEKVLDNT

-225 VTLYHYIGGNATSP
+225 VTLYRYIGGNATSP
-239 DGKKHYTNDNTQAIM
+239 DGKKHYTNDNTQAVM
-254 VATPRG
+254 VATPKKSDI
-260 EPTIDD
+260 PSDK

-281 GLPGATFSL
+281 GLAGATFSL
-290 TMVGSDDPSFP
+290 EMVGSDDPKFP

-312 TFKPLKAGTYQV
+312 TFKNLKAGTYQV

-337 PGPYTVTLPMN
+337 PGPYAVTLPTN
-348 GQKTVTVTATDTPI
+348 GQKTVTVTALDTPI
-362 TTSSGSIR
+362 TLASGSIR

-375 IPTMGLAGATI
+375 RPTMGLAGATI
-386 RITGIDNNFKYEGQ
+386 RITGIDNNFTYEGQ
-400 TVAGGALTDVP
+400 TVEGGALTDVP
-411 WDTMPVGSYIA
+411 WDTMPVGSYVA

-445 KKSDV
+445 KKNEV
-450 TLVFENDSKV
+450 KLVFENDSKV

-562 TKEPVANCTF
+562 TKKPVANCTF

-705 KTPHEFQVNAGKT
+705 KTPHEFQVNAGVT
-718 EVGIDVVNLKK
+718 NVGIDVVNLKK

-787 EGWYRFTEVEAPE
+787 EGWYRFTEVEAPA

-853 YLDGTSGTGGTVIGE
+853 YLGGTSGTGGTVIGE

-880 GLKAG
+880 SLKAG

-930 IKKVDAKNPTK
+930 IKKVDAKHPTK

-988 VEAPAGYIIDGQ
+988 IEAPAGYIIDGQ

-1033 GKLLPGA
+1033 GKLLSGA

-1058 HNNLTIESGTLSSD
+1058 HNDLTIESGTLSSD

-1128 PSTCSL
+1128 P
-1134 LIKKVCSINT
+1134 
-1144 DKMLEGAVFDVRYAD
+1144 
-1159 GSVVGDSNGVYETGA
+1159 
-1174 DGTILITGLE
+1174 
-1184 ANKAI
+1184 
-1189 IVTETKAPN
+1189 
-1198 GFAIDTKPQTV
+1198 
-1209 TTIAG
+1209 
-1214 KVVQL
+1214 
-1219 TFANAPYGKLV
+1219 
-1230 IEKRDA
+1230 
-1236 ETNNLLPGAE
+1236 
-1246 FRVTTAAGCEVGQ
+1246 
-1259 NGVIGDTTLTS
+1259 
-1270 NGIFRTDADGKIT
+1270 
-1283 ISNLRPG
+1283 
-1290 NYIITEI
+1290 
-1297 KAPDGYLID
+1297 
-1306 DPTRNVTVTAGDTQ
+1306 
-1320 TIVFKNHSTCSLLIK
+1320 STCSLLIK

-1484 VRPGSYVITEIK
+1484 VRPGNYIITEIK

-1645 KIEVAKLNGEIVGT
+1645 KIEVAKMNGEIVGT

-1726 TKKGIQG
+1726 TRKGIQG

-1920 NNVMRWTVSGV
+1920 NNIMRWTVSGV

-2066 RWTTSVYSH
+2066 RWTTSIYSH

-2084 KSPKLPRTGY
+2084 KSPTLPRTGY

>member
-1 MRTKIGTRL
+1 MRQKIGTRL

-28 FAASS
+28 FAAPSGS
-33 ENMPSEITLKKSDY
+33 MPSEITLQKSDY

-59 PSFDK
+59 PSFGE

-79 KVGFCAEH
+79 NVGFCAEH

-125 YMTDAYKAKFGSQL
+125 YQTDAYKEKWGGEL
-139 WTDQNMIRYH
+139 WTDQNLIRYH

-174 RVAIAKELMYIANA
+174 KVAIAKELMYIANA

-203 TTTFYEKGCKVIDNP
+203 TTTFYQKGEKVLDNT

-254 VATPRG
+254 VATPSI
-260 EPTIDD
+260 PTLGN
-266 YQIVVKKV
+266 YQITVKKV

-281 GLPGATFSL
+281 GLAGAEFSL
-290 TMVGSDDPSFP
+290 EMVGSDDPKFP

-306 GQDGTY
+306 GQGGTL
-312 TFKPLKAGTYQV
+312 TFKDLKAGTYQV
-324 TETEAPEGYQIDN
+324 TETKAPEDYQIDN
-337 PGPYTVTLPMN
+337 PGPYTVTLPTN
-348 GQKTVTVTATDTPI
+348 GQNTVTVTATDTPI
-362 TTSSGSIR
+362 TLASGSIR

-375 IPTMGLAGATI
+375 RPTMGLAGATI
-386 RITGIDNNFKYEGQ
+386 RITGIDNNFTYEGQ
-400 TVAGGALTDVP
+400 TVEGGALTDVP
-411 WDTMPVGSYIA
+411 WDTMPVGSYVA

-445 KKSDV
+445 KKNEV
-450 TLVFENDSKV
+450 KLVFENDSKV

-705 KTPHEFQVNAGKT
+705 KTPHEFQLNAGVT
-718 EVGIDVVNLKK
+718 NVGIDVVNLKK

-787 EGWYRFTEVEAPE
+787 EGWYRFTEVEAPA

-853 YLDGTSGTGGTVIGE
+853 YLGGTSGTGGTVIGE

-880 GLKAG
+880 SLKAG

-930 IKKVDAKNPTK
+930 IKKVDAKHPTK

-988 VEAPAGYIIDGQ
+988 IEAPAGYIIDGQ

-1058 HNNLTIESGTLSSD
+1058 HNDLTIESGTLSSD

-1128 PSTCSL
+1128 P
-1134 LIKKVCSINT
+1134 
-1144 DKMLEGAVFDVRYAD
+1144 
-1159 GSVVGDSNGVYETGA
+1159 
-1174 DGTILITGLE
+1174 
-1184 ANKAI
+1184 
-1189 IVTETKAPN
+1189 
-1198 GFAIDTKPQTV
+1198 
-1209 TTIAG
+1209 
-1214 KVVQL
+1214 
-1219 TFANAPYGKLV
+1219 
-1230 IEKRDA
+1230 
-1236 ETNNLLPGAE
+1236 
-1246 FRVTTAAGCEVGQ
+1246 
-1259 NGVIGDTTLTS
+1259 
-1270 NGIFRTDADGKIT
+1270 
-1283 ISNLRPG
+1283 
-1290 NYIITEI
+1290 
-1297 KAPDGYLID
+1297 
-1306 DPTRNVTVTAGDTQ
+1306 
-1320 TIVFKNHSTCSLLIK
+1320 STCSLLIK

-1464 NLTSNGIF
+1464 KLTSNGIF

-1484 VRPGSYVITEIK
+1484 VRPGSYIITEIK

-1920 NNVMRWTVSGV
+1920 NNIMRWTVSGV

-1964 TTQTYKVTFTTN
+1964 TMQTYKVTFTTN

-2066 RWTTSVYSH
+2066 RWTTSIYSH

-2084 KSPKLPRTGY
+2084 KSPTLPRTGY

>member
-1 MRTKIGTRL
+1 MRQKIGTRL

-28 FAASS
+28 FAAPSGS
-33 ENMPSEITLKKSDY
+33 MPSEITLQKSDY

-59 PSFDK
+59 PSFGE

-125 YMTDAYKAKFGSQL
+125 YQTDAYKEKWGGEL
-139 WTDQNMIRYH
+139 WTDQNLIRYH

-174 RVAIAKELMYIANA
+174 KAAIAKELMYIANA

-203 TTTFYEKGCKVIDNP
+203 TTTFYQKGEKVLDNT

-254 VATPRG
+254 VATPSI
-260 EPTIDD
+260 PTAES

-281 GLPGATFSL
+281 GLSGATFSL
-290 TMVGSDDPSFP
+290 TMVGSTKTL
-301 MTGVT
+301 TGVT

-312 TFKPLKAGTYQV
+312 TFKNLKAGTYQV

-337 PGPYTVTLPMN
+337 PGPYAVTLPTN
-348 GQKTVTVTATDTPI
+348 GQKTVTVTALDTPI
-362 TTSSGSIR
+362 TLASGSIR

-375 IPTMGLAGATI
+375 RPTMGLAGATI
-386 RITGIDNNFKYEGQ
+386 RITGIDNNFTYEGQ
-400 TVAGGALTDVP
+400 TVEGGALTDVP
-411 WDTMPVGSYIA
+411 WDTMPVGSYVA

-445 KKSDV
+445 KKNEV
-450 TLVFENDSKV
+450 KLVFENDSKV

-705 KTPHEFQVNAGKT
+705 KTPHEFQVNAGVT
-718 EVGIDVVNLKK
+718 NVGIDVVNLKK

-762 PAGTYESLGTKYTDA
+762 PAGTYESLGAKYTDA

-787 EGWYRFTEVEAPE
+787 EGWYRFTEVEAPA

-853 YLDGTSGTGGTVIGE
+853 YLGGTSGTGGTVIGE

-930 IKKVDAKNPTK
+930 IKKVDAKHPTK

-988 VEAPAGYIIDGQ
+988 IEAPAGYIIDGQ

-1058 HNNLTIESGTLSSD
+1058 HNDLTIESGTLSSD

-1128 PSTCSL
+1128 P
-1134 LIKKVCSINT
+1134 
-1144 DKMLEGAVFDVRYAD
+1144 
-1159 GSVVGDSNGVYETGA
+1159 
-1174 DGTILITGLE
+1174 
-1184 ANKAI
+1184 
-1189 IVTETKAPN
+1189 
-1198 GFAIDTKPQTV
+1198 
-1209 TTIAG
+1209 
-1214 KVVQL
+1214 
-1219 TFANAPYGKLV
+1219 
-1230 IEKRDA
+1230 
-1236 ETNNLLPGAE
+1236 
-1246 FRVTTAAGCEVGQ
+1246 
-1259 NGVIGDTTLTS
+1259 
-1270 NGIFRTDADGKIT
+1270 
-1283 ISNLRPG
+1283 
-1290 NYIITEI
+1290 
-1297 KAPDGYLID
+1297 
-1306 DPTRNVTVTAGDTQ
+1306 
-1320 TIVFKNHSTCSLLIK
+1320 STCSLLIK

-1484 VRPGSYVITEIK
+1484 VRPGNYIITEIK

-1645 KIEVAKLNGEIVGT
+1645 KIEVAKMNGEIVGT

-1726 TKKGIQG
+1726 TRKGIQG

>member
-1 MRTKIGTRL
+1 MRTRIGTRL

-33 ENMPSEITLKKSDY
+33 ESMPSEITLKKSDY

-64 PLYLHIINMNVGGKT
+64 PLYLHIINMNVGGET

-125 YMTDAYKAKFGSQL
+125 YQTDAYKEKWGGAL

-174 RVAIAKELMYIANA
+174 KVAIAKELMYIANA

-203 TTTFYEKGCKVIDNP
+203 TTTFYQKGEKVLDNT

-254 VATPRG
+254 VATPKTPDTPI
-260 EPTIDD
+260 ED

-274 DSSNPTK
+274 DSTNPTK
-281 GLPGATFSL
+281 GLAGATFSL
-290 TMVGSDDPSFP
+290 TKVGSDDPKYP
-301 MTGVT
+301 LTGVT

-312 TFKPLKAGTYQV
+312 TFRRLEAGTYQV

-337 PGPYTVTLPMN
+337 PGPYAVTLPTN

-362 TTSSGSIR
+362 TIASGSIR

-375 IPTMGLAGATI
+375 RPTMGLAGATI
-386 RITGIDNNFKYEGQ
+386 RITGIDNNFTYEGQ
-400 TVAGGALTDVP
+400 TVEGGALTDVP
-411 WDTMPVGSYIA
+411 WDTMPVGSYVA

-445 KKSDV
+445 KKNEV
-450 TLVFENDSKV
+450 KLVFENDSKV

-578 GTYHET
+578 GTYHEA

-705 KTPHEFQVNAGKT
+705 KTPHEFQVNAGVT
-718 EVGIDVVNLKK
+718 NVGIDVVNLKK

-787 EGWYRFTEVEAPE
+787 EGWYRFTEVEAPA

-853 YLDGTSGTGGTVIGE
+853 YLGGTSGTGGTVIGE

-930 IKKVDAKNPTK
+930 IKKVDAKHPTK

-988 VEAPAGYIIDGQ
+988 IEAPAGYIIDGQ

-1033 GKLLPGA
+1033 GKLLSGA

-1058 HNNLTIESGTLSSD
+1058 HNDLTIESGTLSSD

-1128 PSTCSL
+1128 P
-1134 LIKKVCSINT
+1134 
-1144 DKMLEGAVFDVRYAD
+1144 
-1159 GSVVGDSNGVYETGA
+1159 
-1174 DGTILITGLE
+1174 
-1184 ANKAI
+1184 
-1189 IVTETKAPN
+1189 
-1198 GFAIDTKPQTV
+1198 
-1209 TTIAG
+1209 
-1214 KVVQL
+1214 
-1219 TFANAPYGKLV
+1219 
-1230 IEKRDA
+1230 
-1236 ETNNLLPGAE
+1236 
-1246 FRVTTAAGCEVGQ
+1246 
-1259 NGVIGDTTLTS
+1259 
-1270 NGIFRTDADGKIT
+1270 
-1283 ISNLRPG
+1283 
-1290 NYIITEI
+1290 
-1297 KAPDGYLID
+1297 
-1306 DPTRNVTVTAGDTQ
+1306 
-1320 TIVFKNHSTCSLLIK
+1320 STCSLLIK

-1484 VRPGSYVITEIK
+1484 VRPGNYIITEIK

-1645 KIEVAKLNGEIVGT
+1645 KIEVAKMNGEIVGT

-1726 TKKGIQG
+1726 TRKGIQG

>member
-28 FAASS
+28 FAAPSGS
-33 ENMPSEITLKKSDY
+33 MPSEITLQKSDY

-59 PSFDK
+59 PSFGE
-64 PLYLHIINMNVGGKT
+64 PLYLHIINMNVGGET
-79 KVGFCAEH
+79 KIGFCAEH

-114 IGYYYCMTDAK
+114 IGYYYCMTDTK
-125 YMTDAYKAKFGSQL
+125 YQTDAYKEKWGGEL
-139 WTDQNMIRYH
+139 WTDPNLIRYH

-174 RVAIAKELMYIANA
+174 KVAIAKELMYIANA

-203 TTTFYEKGCKVIDNP
+203 TTTFYQKGEKVLDNT

-239 DGKKHYTNDNTQAIM
+239 DGKKHYTNENTQAIM
-254 VATPRG
+254 VATPK
-260 EPTIDD
+260 EPTSEE

-281 GLPGATFSL
+281 GLAGAEFSL
-290 TMVGSDDPSFP
+290 EMVGSDDPKFP

-306 GQDGTY
+306 RQNGTY
-312 TFKPLKAGTYQV
+312 TFRGLKAGTYQV
-324 TETEAPEGYQIDN
+324 TETTAPDGYQIDN
-337 PGPYTVTLPMN
+337 PGPYTVTLPTN
-348 GQKTVTVTATDTPI
+348 GQKTVTVTALDTPI
-362 TTSSGSIR
+362 TLASGSIR

-375 IPTMGLAGATI
+375 RPTMGLAGATI
-386 RITGIDNNFKYEGQ
+386 RITGIDNNFTYEGQ
-400 TVAGGALTDVP
+400 TVEGGALTDVP
-411 WDTMPVGSYIA
+411 WDTMPVGSYVA

-445 KKSDV
+445 KKNEV
-450 TLVFENDSKV
+450 KLVFENDSKV

-562 TKEPVANCTF
+562 TKKPVANCTF

-608 AVPKGYNLNPEKQ
+608 AVPQGYNLNPEKQ

-705 KTPHEFQVNAGKT
+705 KTPHEFQVNAGVT
-718 EVGIDVVNLKK
+718 NVVIDVVNLKK

-737 DSIVGGGVEGAKFE
+737 DSIVGGGVKDAKFE

-787 EGWYRFTEVEAPE
+787 EGWYRFTEVEAPA

-853 YLDGTSGTGGTVIGE
+853 YLGGTSGTGGTVIGE

-880 GLKAG
+880 SLKAG

-930 IKKVDAKNPTK
+930 IKKVDAKHPTK

-976 GLEPEKTIIVTE
+976 GLEPEKTVIVTE
-988 VEAPAGYIIDGQ
+988 IEAPAGYIIDGQ

-1033 GKLLPGA
+1033 GKLLSGA

-1058 HNNLTIESGTLSSD
+1058 HNDLTIESGTLSSD

-1128 PSTCSL
+1128 P
-1134 LIKKVCSINT
+1134 
-1144 DKMLEGAVFDVRYAD
+1144 
-1159 GSVVGDSNGVYETGA
+1159 
-1174 DGTILITGLE
+1174 
-1184 ANKAI
+1184 
-1189 IVTETKAPN
+1189 
-1198 GFAIDTKPQTV
+1198 
-1209 TTIAG
+1209 
-1214 KVVQL
+1214 
-1219 TFANAPYGKLV
+1219 
-1230 IEKRDA
+1230 
-1236 ETNNLLPGAE
+1236 
-1246 FRVTTAAGCEVGQ
+1246 
-1259 NGVIGDTTLTS
+1259 
-1270 NGIFRTDADGKIT
+1270 
-1283 ISNLRPG
+1283 
-1290 NYIITEI
+1290 
-1297 KAPDGYLID
+1297 
-1306 DPTRNVTVTAGDTQ
+1306 
-1320 TIVFKNHSTCSLLIK
+1320 STCSLLIK

-1484 VRPGSYVITEIK
+1484 VRPGNYVITEIK

-1552 SDGRFVAQDGGAT
+1552 SDGRFVAQDGGAA

-1645 KIEVAKLNGEIVGT
+1645 KIEVAKMNGEIVGT

-1726 TKKGIQG
+1726 TRKGIQG

>member
-445 KKSDV
+445 KKNEV
-450 TLVFENDSKV
+450 KLVFENDSKV

-578 GTYHET
+578 GTYHEA

-705 KTPHEFQVNAGKT
+705 KTPHEFQVNAGVT
-718 EVGIDVVNLKK
+718 NVGIDVVNLKK

-787 EGWYRFTEVEAPE
+787 EGWYRFTEVEAPA

-853 YLDGTSGTGGTVIGE
+853 YLGGTSGTGGTVIGE

-880 GLKAG
+880 SLKAG

-930 IKKVDAKNPTK
+930 IKKVDAKHPTK

-988 VEAPAGYIIDGQ
+988 IEAPAGYIIDGQ

-1058 HNNLTIESGTLSSD
+1058 HNDLTIESGTLSSD

-1128 PSTCSL
+1128 P
-1134 LIKKVCSINT
+1134 
-1144 DKMLEGAVFDVRYAD
+1144 
-1159 GSVVGDSNGVYETGA
+1159 
-1174 DGTILITGLE
+1174 
-1184 ANKAI
+1184 
-1189 IVTETKAPN
+1189 
-1198 GFAIDTKPQTV
+1198 
-1209 TTIAG
+1209 
-1214 KVVQL
+1214 
-1219 TFANAPYGKLV
+1219 
-1230 IEKRDA
+1230 
-1236 ETNNLLPGAE
+1236 
-1246 FRVTTAAGCEVGQ
+1246 
-1259 NGVIGDTTLTS
+1259 
-1270 NGIFRTDADGKIT
+1270 
-1283 ISNLRPG
+1283 
-1290 NYIITEI
+1290 
-1297 KAPDGYLID
+1297 
-1306 DPTRNVTVTAGDTQ
+1306 
-1320 TIVFKNHSTCSLLIK
+1320 STCSLLIK

-1484 VRPGSYVITEIK
+1484 VRPGNYVITEIK

-1920 NNVMRWTVSGV
+1920 NNIMRWTVSGV

-2066 RWTTSVYSH
+2066 RWTTSIYSH

-2084 KSPKLPRTGY
+2084 KSPTLPRTGY

>member
-28 FAASS
+28 FAAPSGS
-33 ENMPSEITLKKSDY
+33 MPSEITLQKSDY

-59 PSFDK
+59 PSFGE
-64 PLYLHIINMNVGGKT
+64 PLYLHIINMNVGGET
-79 KVGFCAEH
+79 KIGFCAEH

-114 IGYYYCMTDAK
+114 IGYYYCMTDTK
-125 YMTDAYKAKFGSQL
+125 YQTDAYKEKWGGEL
-139 WTDQNMIRYH
+139 WTDPNLIRYH

-174 RVAIAKELMYIANA
+174 KVAIAKELMYIANA

-203 TTTFYEKGCKVIDNP
+203 TTTFYQKGEKVLDNT

-239 DGKKHYTNDNTQAIM
+239 DGKKHYTNENTQAIM
-254 VATPRG
+254 VATPK
-260 EPTIDD
+260 EPTSEE

-281 GLPGATFSL
+281 GLAGAEFSL
-290 TMVGSDDPSFP
+290 EMVGSDDPKFP

-306 GQDGTY
+306 RQNGTY
-312 TFKPLKAGTYQV
+312 TFRGLKAGTYQV
-324 TETEAPEGYQIDN
+324 TETTAPDGYQIDN
-337 PGPYTVTLPMN
+337 PGPYTVTLPTN
-348 GQKTVTVTATDTPI
+348 GQKTVTVTALDTPI
-362 TTSSGSIR
+362 TLASGSIR

-375 IPTMGLAGATI
+375 RPTMGLAGATI
-386 RITGIDNNFKYEGQ
+386 RITGIDNNFTYEGQ
-400 TVAGGALTDVP
+400 TVEGGALTDVP
-411 WDTMPVGSYIA
+411 WDTMPVGSYVA

-445 KKSDV
+445 KKNEV
-450 TLVFENDSKV
+450 KLVFENDSKV

-705 KTPHEFQVNAGKT
+705 KTPHEFQVNAGVT
-718 EVGIDVVNLKK
+718 NVGIDVVNLKK

-787 EGWYRFTEVEAPE
+787 EGWYRFTEVEAPA

-853 YLDGTSGTGGTVIGE
+853 YLGGTSGTGGTVIGE

-930 IKKVDAKNPTK
+930 IKKVDAKHPTK

-954 GTLLGNDNGIFTT
+954 GTLLGNDNGFFTT

-976 GLEPEKTIIVTE
+976 GLEPKKTIIVTE
-988 VEAPAGYIIDGQ
+988 IEAPAGYIIDGQ

-1058 HNNLTIESGTLSSD
+1058 HNDLTIESGTLSSD

-1090 GNYTITEVKAP
+1090 GHYTITEVKAP

-1128 PSTCSL
+1128 P
-1134 LIKKVCSINT
+1134 
-1144 DKMLEGAVFDVRYAD
+1144 
-1159 GSVVGDSNGVYETGA
+1159 
-1174 DGTILITGLE
+1174 
-1184 ANKAI
+1184 
-1189 IVTETKAPN
+1189 
-1198 GFAIDTKPQTV
+1198 
-1209 TTIAG
+1209 
-1214 KVVQL
+1214 
-1219 TFANAPYGKLV
+1219 
-1230 IEKRDA
+1230 
-1236 ETNNLLPGAE
+1236 
-1246 FRVTTAAGCEVGQ
+1246 
-1259 NGVIGDTTLTS
+1259 
-1270 NGIFRTDADGKIT
+1270 
-1283 ISNLRPG
+1283 
-1290 NYIITEI
+1290 
-1297 KAPDGYLID
+1297 
-1306 DPTRNVTVTAGDTQ
+1306 
-1320 TIVFKNHSTCSLLIK
+1320 STCSLLIK

-1484 VRPGSYVITEIK
+1484 VRPGNYVITEIK

-1645 KIEVAKLNGEIVGT
+1645 KIEVAKMNGEIVGT

-1726 TKKGIQG
+1726 TRKGIQG

>member
-1 MRTKIGTRL
+1 MRQKIGTRL

-28 FAASS
+28 FAAPSGS
-33 ENMPSEITLKKSDY
+33 MPSEITLQKSDY

-59 PSFDK
+59 PSFGE

-79 KVGFCAEH
+79 NVGFCAEH

-125 YMTDAYKAKFGSQL
+125 YQTDAYKEKWGGEL
-139 WTDQNMIRYH
+139 WTDQNLIRYH

-174 RVAIAKELMYIANA
+174 KVAIAKELMYIANA

-203 TTTFYEKGCKVIDNP
+203 TTTFYQKGEKVLDNT

-254 VATPRG
+254 VATPSI
-260 EPTIDD
+260 PTLGN
-266 YQIVVKKV
+266 YQITVKKV

-281 GLPGATFSL
+281 GLAGAEFSL
-290 TMVGSDDPSFP
+290 EMVGSDDPKFP

-306 GQDGTY
+306 GQGGTL
-312 TFKPLKAGTYQV
+312 TFKDLKAGTYQV
-324 TETEAPEGYQIDN
+324 TETKAPEDYQIDN
-337 PGPYTVTLPMN
+337 PGPYTVTLPTN
-348 GQKTVTVTATDTPI
+348 GQNTVTVTATDTPI
-362 TTSSGSIR
+362 TLASGSIR

-375 IPTMGLAGATI
+375 RPTMGLAGATI
-386 RITGIDNNFKYEGQ
+386 RITGIDNNFTYEGQ
-400 TVAGGALTDVP
+400 TVEGGALTDVP
-411 WDTMPVGSYIA
+411 WDTMPVGSYVA

-445 KKSDV
+445 KKNEV
-450 TLVFENDSKV
+450 KLVFENDSKV

-555 IVKIDSV
+555 IVKINSV

-705 KTPHEFQVNAGKT
+705 KTPHEFQVNAGVT
-718 EVGIDVVNLKK
+718 NVGIDVVNLKK

-787 EGWYRFTEVEAPE
+787 EGWYRFTEVEAPA

-853 YLDGTSGTGGTVIGE
+853 YLGGTSGTGGTVIGE

-918 VSFDNSPDGTLL
+918 VSFDNSPNGTLL

-988 VEAPAGYIIDGQ
+988 IEAPAGYIIDGQ

-1058 HNNLTIESGTLSSD
+1058 HNDLTIESGTLSSD

-1128 PSTCSL
+1128 P
-1134 LIKKVCSINT
+1134 
-1144 DKMLEGAVFDVRYAD
+1144 
-1159 GSVVGDSNGVYETGA
+1159 
-1174 DGTILITGLE
+1174 
-1184 ANKAI
+1184 
-1189 IVTETKAPN
+1189 
-1198 GFAIDTKPQTV
+1198 
-1209 TTIAG
+1209 
-1214 KVVQL
+1214 
-1219 TFANAPYGKLV
+1219 
-1230 IEKRDA
+1230 
-1236 ETNNLLPGAE
+1236 
-1246 FRVTTAAGCEVGQ
+1246 
-1259 NGVIGDTTLTS
+1259 
-1270 NGIFRTDADGKIT
+1270 
-1283 ISNLRPG
+1283 
-1290 NYIITEI
+1290 
-1297 KAPDGYLID
+1297 
-1306 DPTRNVTVTAGDTQ
+1306 
-1320 TIVFKNHSTCSLLIK
+1320 STCSLLIK

-1472 TTGADGKITITN
+1472 TTGADGKTTITN
-1484 VRPGSYVITEIK
+1484 VRPGSYIITEIK

-1526 PGGLIIEKRDSV
+1526 PGGFIIEKRDSV

-1645 KIEVAKLNGEIVGT
+1645 KIEVAKMNGEIVGT

-1726 TKKGIQG
+1726 TRKGIQG

>member
-28 FAASS
+28 FAAPSGS
-33 ENMPSEITLKKSDY
+33 MPSEITLQKSDY

-59 PSFDK
+59 PSFGE

-79 KVGFCAEH
+79 QVGFCAEH

-125 YMTDAYKAKFGSQL
+125 YQTDAYKEKWGGEL
-139 WTDQNMIRYH
+139 WTDQNLIRYH

-174 RVAIAKELMYIANA
+174 KVAIAKELMYIANA

-203 TTTFYEKGCKVIDNP
+203 TTTFYQKGEKVLDNT

-225 VTLYHYIGGNATSP
+225 VTLYRYIGGNATSP
-239 DGKKHYTNDNTQAIM
+239 DGKKHYTNDNTQAVM
-254 VATPRG
+254 VATPKK
-260 EPTIDD
+260 EPTGDTYRI
-266 YQIVVKKV
+266 IVKKV

-281 GLPGATFSL
+281 GLAGATFSL
-290 TMVGSDDPSFP
+290 EMVGSDGPSFP
-301 MTGVT
+301 KTGVT

-312 TFKPLKAGTYQV
+312 IFDRLEAGTYKV

-337 PGPYTVTLPMN
+337 PGPYAVTLPTN
-348 GQKTVTVTATDTPI
+348 GQNTVTVTALDTPI
-362 TTSSGSIR
+362 TLASGSIR

-375 IPTMGLAGATI
+375 RPTMGLAGATI
-386 RITGIDNNFKYEGQ
+386 RITGIDNNFTYEGQ
-400 TVAGGALTDVP
+400 TVEGGALTDVP
-411 WDTMPVGSYIA
+411 WDTMPVGSYVA

-445 KKSDV
+445 KKNEV
-450 TLVFENDSKV
+450 KLVFENDSKV

-555 IVKIDSV
+555 IVKINSV

-705 KTPHEFQVNAGKT
+705 KTPHEFQVNAGVT
-718 EVGIDVVNLKK
+718 NVGIDVVNLKK

-787 EGWYRFTEVEAPE
+787 EGWYRFTEVEAPA

-853 YLDGTSGTGGTVIGE
+853 YLGGTSGTGGTVIGE

-988 VEAPAGYIIDGQ
+988 IEAPAGYIIDGQ

-1058 HNNLTIESGTLSSD
+1058 HNDLTIESGTLSSD

-1128 PSTCSL
+1128 P
-1134 LIKKVCSINT
+1134 
-1144 DKMLEGAVFDVRYAD
+1144 
-1159 GSVVGDSNGVYETGA
+1159 
-1174 DGTILITGLE
+1174 
-1184 ANKAI
+1184 
-1189 IVTETKAPN
+1189 
-1198 GFAIDTKPQTV
+1198 
-1209 TTIAG
+1209 
-1214 KVVQL
+1214 
-1219 TFANAPYGKLV
+1219 
-1230 IEKRDA
+1230 
-1236 ETNNLLPGAE
+1236 
-1246 FRVTTAAGCEVGQ
+1246 
-1259 NGVIGDTTLTS
+1259 
-1270 NGIFRTDADGKIT
+1270 
-1283 ISNLRPG
+1283 
-1290 NYIITEI
+1290 
-1297 KAPDGYLID
+1297 
-1306 DPTRNVTVTAGDTQ
+1306 
-1320 TIVFKNHSTCSLLIK
+1320 STCSLLIK

-1472 TTGADGKITITN
+1472 TTGADGKTTITN
-1484 VRPGSYVITEIK
+1484 VRPGSYIITEIK

-1645 KIEVAKLNGEIVGT
+1645 KIEVAKMNGEIVGT

-1726 TKKGIQG
+1726 TRKGIQG

>member
-28 FAASS
+28 FAAPSGS
-33 ENMPSEITLKKSDY
+33 MPSEITLQKSDY

-59 PSFDK
+59 PSFGE

-79 KVGFCAEH
+79 QVGFCAEH

-125 YMTDAYKAKFGSQL
+125 YQTDAYKEKWGGEL
-139 WTDQNMIRYH
+139 WTDQNLIRYH

-174 RVAIAKELMYIANA
+174 KVAIAKELMYIANA

-203 TTTFYEKGCKVIDNP
+203 TTTFYQKGEKVLDNT

-225 VTLYHYIGGNATSP
+225 VTLYRYIGGNATSP
-239 DGKKHYTNDNTQAIM
+239 DGKKHYTNDNTQAVM
-254 VATPRG
+254 VATPKK
-260 EPTIDD
+260 EPTGDTYRI
-266 YQIVVKKV
+266 IVKKV

-281 GLPGATFSL
+281 GLAGATFSL
-290 TMVGSDDPSFP
+290 EMVGSDGPSFP
-301 MTGVT
+301 KTGVT

-312 TFKPLKAGTYQV
+312 IFDRLEAGTYKV

-337 PGPYTVTLPMN
+337 PGPYAVTLPTN
-348 GQKTVTVTATDTPI
+348 GQNTVTVTALDTPI
-362 TTSSGSIR
+362 TLASGSIR

-375 IPTMGLAGATI
+375 RPTMGLAGATI
-386 RITGIDNNFKYEGQ
+386 RITGIDNNFTYEGQ
-400 TVAGGALTDVP
+400 TVEGGALTDVP
-411 WDTMPVGSYIA
+411 WDTMPVGSYVA

-445 KKSDV
+445 KKNEV
-450 TLVFENDSKV
+450 KLVFENDSKV

-578 GTYHET
+578 GTYHEA

-705 KTPHEFQVNAGKT
+705 KTPHEFQVNAGVT
-718 EVGIDVVNLKK
+718 NVGIDVVNLKK

-787 EGWYRFTEVEAPE
+787 EGWYRFTEVEAPA

-853 YLDGTSGTGGTVIGE
+853 YLGGTSGTGGTAIGE

-930 IKKVDAKNPTK
+930 IKKVDAKHPTK

-976 GLEPEKTIIVTE
+976 GLEPKKTIIVTE
-988 VEAPAGYIIDGQ
+988 IEAPAGYIIDGQ

-1058 HNNLTIESGTLSSD
+1058 HNDLTIESGTLSSD

-1090 GNYTITEVKAP
+1090 GHYTITEVKAP

-1128 PSTCSL
+1128 P
-1134 LIKKVCSINT
+1134 
-1144 DKMLEGAVFDVRYAD
+1144 
-1159 GSVVGDSNGVYETGA
+1159 
-1174 DGTILITGLE
+1174 
-1184 ANKAI
+1184 
-1189 IVTETKAPN
+1189 
-1198 GFAIDTKPQTV
+1198 
-1209 TTIAG
+1209 
-1214 KVVQL
+1214 
-1219 TFANAPYGKLV
+1219 
-1230 IEKRDA
+1230 
-1236 ETNNLLPGAE
+1236 
-1246 FRVTTAAGCEVGQ
+1246 
-1259 NGVIGDTTLTS
+1259 
-1270 NGIFRTDADGKIT
+1270 
-1283 ISNLRPG
+1283 
-1290 NYIITEI
+1290 
-1297 KAPDGYLID
+1297 
-1306 DPTRNVTVTAGDTQ
+1306 
-1320 TIVFKNHSTCSLLIK
+1320 STCSLLIK

-1484 VRPGSYVITEIK
+1484 VRPGNYVITEIK

-1645 KIEVAKLNGEIVGT
+1645 KIEVAKMNGEIVGT

-1726 TKKGIQG
+1726 TRKGIQG

-1827 TPLSGAIFAVY
+1827 TPLSGATFAVY

>member
-28 FAASS
+28 FAAPSGS
-33 ENMPSEITLKKSDY
+33 MPSEITLQKSDY

-59 PSFDK
+59 PSFGE

-79 KVGFCAEH
+79 NVGFCAEH

-125 YMTDAYKAKFGSQL
+125 YQTDAYKEKWGGEL
-139 WTDQNMIRYH
+139 WTDQNLIRYH

-174 RVAIAKELMYIANA
+174 KVAIAKELMYIANA

-203 TTTFYEKGCKVIDNP
+203 TTTFYQKGEKVLDNT

-225 VTLYHYIGGNATSP
+225 VTLYHYIGGDATSP

-254 VATPRG
+254 VATPKKSDI
-260 EPTIDD
+260 PSDK

-281 GLPGATFSL
+281 GLAGATFSL
-290 TMVGSDDPSFP
+290 EMVGSDDPKFP

-312 TFKPLKAGTYQV
+312 TFKNLKAGTYQV

-337 PGPYTVTLPMN
+337 PGPYAVTLPTN
-348 GQKTVTVTATDTPI
+348 GQKTVTVTALDTPI
-362 TTSSGSIR
+362 TLASGSIR

-375 IPTMGLAGATI
+375 RPTMGLAGATI
-386 RITGIDNNFKYEGQ
+386 RITGIDNNFTYEGQ
-400 TVAGGALTDVP
+400 TVEGGALTDVP
-411 WDTMPVGSYIA
+411 WDTMPVGSYVA

-445 KKSDV
+445 KKNEV
-450 TLVFENDSKV
+450 KLVFENDSKV

-705 KTPHEFQVNAGKT
+705 KTPHEFQVNAGVT
-718 EVGIDVVNLKK
+718 NVGIDVVNLKK

-787 EGWYRFTEVEAPE
+787 EGWYRFTEVEAPA

-853 YLDGTSGTGGTVIGE
+853 YLGGTSGTGGTVIGE

-930 IKKVDAKNPTK
+930 IKKVDAKHPTK

-976 GLEPEKTIIVTE
+976 GLEPKKTIIVTE
-988 VEAPAGYIIDGQ
+988 IEAPAGYIIDGQ

-1058 HNNLTIESGTLSSD
+1058 HNDLTIESGTLSSD

-1090 GNYTITEVKAP
+1090 GHYTITEVKAP

-1128 PSTCSL
+1128 P
-1134 LIKKVCSINT
+1134 
-1144 DKMLEGAVFDVRYAD
+1144 
-1159 GSVVGDSNGVYETGA
+1159 
-1174 DGTILITGLE
+1174 
-1184 ANKAI
+1184 
-1189 IVTETKAPN
+1189 
-1198 GFAIDTKPQTV
+1198 
-1209 TTIAG
+1209 
-1214 KVVQL
+1214 
-1219 TFANAPYGKLV
+1219 
-1230 IEKRDA
+1230 
-1236 ETNNLLPGAE
+1236 
-1246 FRVTTAAGCEVGQ
+1246 
-1259 NGVIGDTTLTS
+1259 
-1270 NGIFRTDADGKIT
+1270 
-1283 ISNLRPG
+1283 
-1290 NYIITEI
+1290 
-1297 KAPDGYLID
+1297 
-1306 DPTRNVTVTAGDTQ
+1306 
-1320 TIVFKNHSTCSLLIK
+1320 STCSLLIK

-1484 VRPGSYVITEIK
+1484 VRPGNYVITEIK

-1645 KIEVAKLNGEIVGT
+1645 KIEVAKMNGEIVGT

-1703 ETKTFEFENTAS
+1703 ETKTFKFENTAS

-1726 TKKGIQG
+1726 TRKGIQG

>member
-28 FAASS
+28 FAAPSGS
-33 ENMPSEITLKKSDY
+33 MPSEITLQKSDY

-59 PSFDK
+59 PSFGE
-64 PLYLHIINMNVGGKT
+64 PLYLHIINMNVGGET
-79 KVGFCAEH
+79 KIGFCAEH

-125 YMTDAYKAKFGSQL
+125 YQTDAYKEKWGGEL
-139 WTDQNMIRYH
+139 WTDQNLIRYH

-159 ALGQGAA
+159 ALGQGTA

-174 RVAIAKELMYIANA
+174 KVAIAKELMYIANA

-203 TTTFYEKGCKVIDNP
+203 TTTFYQKGEKVLDNT

-225 VTLYHYIGGNATSP
+225 VTLYRYIGGNATSP

-254 VATPRG
+254 VATPKKSDI
-260 EPTIDD
+260 PSDK

-281 GLPGATFSL
+281 GLAGATFSL
-290 TMVGSDDPSFP
+290 EMVGSDDPKFP

-312 TFKPLKAGTYQV
+312 TFKNLKAGTYQV

-337 PGPYTVTLPMN
+337 PGPYAVTLPTN
-348 GQKTVTVTATDTPI
+348 GQKTVTVTALDTPI
-362 TTSSGSIR
+362 TLASGSIR

-375 IPTMGLAGATI
+375 RPTMGLAGATI
-386 RITGIDNNFKYEGQ
+386 RITGIDNNFTYEGQ
-400 TVAGGALTDVP
+400 TVEGGALTDVP
-411 WDTMPVGSYIA
+411 WDTMPVGSYVA

-445 KKSDV
+445 KKNEV
-450 TLVFENDSKV
+450 KLVFENDSKV

-705 KTPHEFQVNAGKT
+705 KTPHEFQVNAGVT
-718 EVGIDVVNLKK
+718 NVGIDVVNLKK

-787 EGWYRFTEVEAPE
+787 EGWYRFTEVEAPA

-853 YLDGTSGTGGTVIGE
+853 YLGGTSGTGGTVIGE

-880 GLKAG
+880 SLKAG

-930 IKKVDAKNPTK
+930 IKKVDAKHPTK

-976 GLEPEKTIIVTE
+976 GLEPKKTIIVTE
-988 VEAPAGYIIDGQ
+988 IEAPAGYIIDGQ

-1058 HNNLTIESGTLSSD
+1058 HNDLTIESGTLSSD

-1090 GNYTITEVKAP
+1090 GHYTITEVKAP

-1128 PSTCSL
+1128 P
-1134 LIKKVCSINT
+1134 
-1144 DKMLEGAVFDVRYAD
+1144 
-1159 GSVVGDSNGVYETGA
+1159 
-1174 DGTILITGLE
+1174 
-1184 ANKAI
+1184 
-1189 IVTETKAPN
+1189 
-1198 GFAIDTKPQTV
+1198 
-1209 TTIAG
+1209 
-1214 KVVQL
+1214 
-1219 TFANAPYGKLV
+1219 
-1230 IEKRDA
+1230 
-1236 ETNNLLPGAE
+1236 
-1246 FRVTTAAGCEVGQ
+1246 
-1259 NGVIGDTTLTS
+1259 
-1270 NGIFRTDADGKIT
+1270 
-1283 ISNLRPG
+1283 
-1290 NYIITEI
+1290 
-1297 KAPDGYLID
+1297 
-1306 DPTRNVTVTAGDTQ
+1306 
-1320 TIVFKNHSTCSLLIK
+1320 STCSLLIK

-1484 VRPGSYVITEIK
+1484 VRPGNYVITEIK

-1645 KIEVAKLNGEIVGT
+1645 KIEVAKMNGEIVGT

-1726 TKKGIQG
+1726 TRKGIQG

-2084 KSPKLPRTGY
+2084 KSPKLPRNGY

>member
-28 FAASS
+28 FAAPSGS
-33 ENMPSEITLKKSDY
+33 MPSEITLQKSDY

-59 PSFDK
+59 PSFGE

-114 IGYYYCMTDAK
+114 IGYYYCMTDAQ
-125 YMTDAYKAKFGSQL
+125 YQNDAYKEKWNGEL
-139 WTDQNMIRYH
+139 WTDQNLIRYH

-159 ALGQGAA
+159 ALGQGTA

-174 RVAIAKELMYIANA
+174 KVAIAKELMYIANA

-203 TTTFYEKGCKVIDNP
+203 TTTFYQKGEKVLDNT

-254 VATPRG
+254 VATPKN
-260 EPTIDD
+260 EPTSDTYRI
-266 YQIVVKKV
+266 IVKKV

-281 GLPGATFSL
+281 GLAGATFSL
-290 TMVGSDDPSFP
+290 EMVGSDDPSFP
-301 MTGVT
+301 KPGVT

-312 TFKPLKAGTYQV
+312 IFDRLKAGTYQV
-324 TETEAPEGYQIDN
+324 TETKAPEGYQIDN
-337 PGPYTVTLPMN
+337 PGPYTVTLPTN
-348 GQKTVTVTATDTPI
+348 GQKTVTVTALDTPI
-362 TTSSGSIR
+362 TLASGSIR

-375 IPTMGLAGATI
+375 RPTMGLAGATI
-386 RITGIDNNFKYEGQ
+386 RITGIDNNFTYEGQ
-400 TVAGGALTDVP
+400 TVEGGALTDVP
-411 WDTMPVGSYIA
+411 WDTMPVGSYVA

-445 KKSDV
+445 KKNEV
-450 TLVFENDSKV
+450 KLVFENDSKV

-584 LTTDGA
+584 LTTDGT

-608 AVPKGYNLNPEKQ
+608 AVPQGYNLNPEKQ

-680 LTVPNLEPGIY
+680 LTVPNLDPGIY

-705 KTPHEFQVNAGKT
+705 KTPHEFQVNAGVT
-718 EVGIDVVNLKK
+718 NVGIDVVNLKK

-787 EGWYRFTEVEAPE
+787 EGWYRFTEVEAPA

-853 YLDGTSGTGGTVIGE
+853 YLGGTSGTGGTVIGE

-880 GLKAG
+880 SLKAG

-930 IKKVDAKNPTK
+930 IKKVDAKHPTK

-988 VEAPAGYIIDGQ
+988 IEAPAGYIIDGQ

-1033 GKLLPGA
+1033 GKLLSGA

-1058 HNNLTIESGTLSSD
+1058 HNDLTIESGTLSSD

-1128 PSTCSL
+1128 P
-1134 LIKKVCSINT
+1134 
-1144 DKMLEGAVFDVRYAD
+1144 
-1159 GSVVGDSNGVYETGA
+1159 
-1174 DGTILITGLE
+1174 
-1184 ANKAI
+1184 
-1189 IVTETKAPN
+1189 
-1198 GFAIDTKPQTV
+1198 
-1209 TTIAG
+1209 
-1214 KVVQL
+1214 
-1219 TFANAPYGKLV
+1219 
-1230 IEKRDA
+1230 
-1236 ETNNLLPGAE
+1236 
-1246 FRVTTAAGCEVGQ
+1246 
-1259 NGVIGDTTLTS
+1259 
-1270 NGIFRTDADGKIT
+1270 
-1283 ISNLRPG
+1283 
-1290 NYIITEI
+1290 
-1297 KAPDGYLID
+1297 
-1306 DPTRNVTVTAGDTQ
+1306 
-1320 TIVFKNHSTCSLLIK
+1320 STCSLLIK

-1484 VRPGSYVITEIK
+1484 VRPGNYVITEIK

-1645 KIEVAKLNGEIVGT
+1645 KIEVAKMNGEIVGT

-1726 TKKGIQG
+1726 TRKGIQG